1 MADRVGSGAEIK
13 FRVGVDTSTA
23 EKNLRELK
31 KQFRNV
37 NDEMKATDT
46 QLAAAGDTF
55 GLLENDLAHL
65 EAAMKIQKA
74 AVEKAKEEWEKMTKV
89 VTDANGAT
97 RRVSDTTN
105 HNANIVARARSEYD
119 KQLVT
124 LKKVSAQYDVIQAK
138 VKVYNSNISE
148 LVEKHKAEQSV
159 LEQEV
164 KLAKAQGNETEAQ
177 AKQLKLLNKQYS
189 DAVSESKRYEKTLKE
204 LKDSGLE
211 NTVQYKQQESALKKT
226 QVQMA
231 ATKKSISD
239 INASLEH
246 SKLGIEAFNTSMEE
260 SEKAFEH
267 ALKVS
272 SAYDNSVKQLDKQIE
287 HSKEV
292 QKTLAAEIKRVETAK
307 QNLVKNAAKEK
318 RATIENS
325 DAYRSLSKHLAD
337 LEERQASSILQER
350 ALVKARKEAL
360 VQKTLETTGLKDFNK
375 SFKETEELVK
385 KQIERQRQ
393 LKGETSANLKAIEL
407 YKAQQEAL
415 KKEIG
420 RLTSARGNLAKQG
433 QKESESYKLVNKAI
447 IENQARYTN
456 LAKEI
461 EKANTA
467 IELNNTHV
475 KENEAIAKKHDQI
488 YRELDA
494 RFKDFNGT
502 VKANVEQQKHLATQL
517 NDSKAKIK
525 SYKEA
530 LVALNKNYK
539 DNEKEIS
546 EYELKLEQEKTKY
559 SSLTKKMAEYRSG
572 LVLLRTTQQNVTAI
586 NESAYNA
593 LKSQGRQYEANYVR
607 IKALKKEHEE
617 LTAQLRIEKS
627 LLETTARKS
636 GVSSVAYAN
645 QASKVNGI
653 QSRISSN
660 ANEANELI
668 KNTALIN
675 STNKRADAIV
685 RLAKKYENL
694 GVVLRGVG
702 VAGVAGL
709 AGLIYLGVQG
719 SKIATDLNNTFT
731 RTKNLIVTSNTE
743 TTAEITK
750 NMAKMKRQVKDL
762 ASTYGESQK
771 ELAEGQQELIKRG
784 YSSGQAV
791 KAFGQYVKAAAATG
805 EDFNEVTQVGAAT
818 LEAFDM
824 RQTHTYSNSKKV
836 LNAIAYAADMT
847 ASDFKSLG
855 IGMEYVASYAHQAG
869 ISLEET
875 ASALGILSNNGL
887 EAQKAGTGL
896 RKIISSLT
904 SPTKA
909 AEEALKS
916 VGLKTSDFVNKSGKL
931 KSISQ
936 IFGLLAKHT
945 EKISKA
951 KKVDLLHKIFGQTGQ
966 NAAGI
971 FLTNAQSA
979 LKGTAESVDELTSK
993 VRKAEKNDYI
1003 GRLAKKNMNT
1013 LQGQL
1018 KILKQTWS
1026 VTETNFGQDV
1036 QPFLKNSV
1044 HVAQQVLKAFNDLP
1058 RPMRQTIEATTA
1070 IGLGFMTLAGA
1081 VGVFQKIMSPAVQL
1095 LMRFTVHDKAI
1106 KDEATGVVSSLSTE
1120 GSAVQALTEKYAKLA
1135 EEKKL
1140 ASESYTGS
1148 SDVGGAEENV
1158 TNAVGDVTEA
1168 EKTAKTVTTGEKVA
1182 EEASEAAGVATTGKV
1197 AKNAEAKGV
1206 ETVEKFAKGADK
1218 ASKSA
1223 SFRAAGRSI
1232 LGKLFNAG
1240 MFVQT
1245 GISLVSSIHKSM
1257 TGKTANERWKG
1268 TGEAVAGS
1276 IAASATAYF
1285 TGNPILASVAYD
1297 VASTGGGAL
1306 LGNEKV
1312 RKTVGKFNSKLD
1324 SHTSTYTPYTYS
1336 LSTGN
1341 VNPNDLNSGN
1351 YDSYGAKRLLDKEQK
1366 DYEKEQKRKRRLRKA
1381 QKVVDRVKTA
1391 DFNFQESLA
1400 NAEFEAKYDLSPTK
1414 KKIRKTY
1421 TVKSGDT
1428 LSSIA
1433 KKNHTTVSKLAKQNK
1448 IVNPNLVLAGKK
1460 LKINATIKAK
1470 VDAKALAKS
1479 IKSSFDS
1486 LISSTEKK
1494 NKKLQQANKKTIKN
1508 LFNSGLISKK
1518 TMNKLDKNNANIT
1531 KSYKKTYSKVKS
1543 LTDQYT
1549 TALAQGRTKK
1559 AKQLK
1564 KQLVKEEHTLQTQLL
1579 KAQARGNT
1587 KLNSSLD
1594 TLKRKGYK
1602 ISKKAALKQ
1611 VEIATDAANKE
1622 IKAAYKTKK
1631 KTVQSAENKYKETV
1645 KSLKKLRDS
1654 HVGFTEDEYKDA
1666 VAKAKATKKA
1676 TVTGAEETY
1685 KSSYKYYS
1693 KKQKAVVKL
1702 ATKERKDIK
1711 KNLDKSEKYQLVSQ
1725 KNAKKNLDKFK
1736 GSFQKSWDSFWGGL
1750 GKSWNDF
1757 WSGVGKAFDFHAT
1770 LKKAIKNTTPS
1781 KYQTPK
1787 TKATHSGGH
1796 YVEAHA
1802 NGGVAKSGVALVG
1815 EAGQELVYSPYS
1827 NHARLVGT
1835 KGAQFTNLK
1844 AGEHI
1849 LNAKDT
1855 ARLMSG
1861 NYVGKLPAYANGT
1874 VQSFAG
1880 GSYSL
1885 PSVSTG
1891 VKGISRLIQ
1900 KLKSLDRQLRWL
1912 SKRIPK
1918 EFNKISSSLSD
1929 QMGSDG
1935 MFGVLRKSTKQL
1947 NRFNSATKKFSAN
1960 IAKIWKN
1967 LNKKIVSNT
1976 DNTNDKQL
1984 DSVKDT
1990 LKKIENKTKNFSKN
2004 YYNDWRSLGKKLDKN
2019 WDTVLDNMY
2028 STTRNSTKKIV
2039 NNINKAINGIDSVVA
2054 QFGGSK
2060 SAIKPIKFASGTGA
2074 FGSLRRPITKPTLA
2088 MLNDGNDSPSTG
2100 NKEIV
2105 WKPSKGSME
2114 LIHGR
2119 NVMRVLEPGD
2129 EVLNASETRELLSA
2143 QGIQHF
2149 AKGTGVT
2156 KALYNAAESY
2166 VNHPIKKLNSIFT
2179 IATDGLK
2186 GFFKNLGK
2194 GLEESTKK
2202 QSSTWWSTL
2211 WSMAGEKLDGGSS
2224 SYNGLLEAMEKF
2236 GDGHKY
2242 VWGATGPS
2250 TFDCSGL
2257 VMYALKKA
2265 FGIDY
2270 PHYSG
2275 SQYSVSQHIP
2285 KSKAKA
2291 GDLVFWGKGGSE
2303 HVGVYAGGNKFYSAQ
2318 SPSQGIGMNTLDSVV
2333 GYGGPL
2339 FARVRGL
2346 GAKIASNKKKSKGS
2360 SNNLKKLI
2368 KSEVG
2373 SGFFKMMEALGDKY
2387 GDKYGDNVGGTFSPS
2402 MIRDAAKEMHV
2413 NPSRQFIKN
2422 LQAVIQNESGGR
2434 NIVQQIHDM
2443 NSGGNEARGILQFT
2457 PQTFKAFAVKGHT
2470 NIMNPYDQLLAF
2482 FNNSDWR
2489 NSIGWTTIWGTRKM
2503 DWLHSGPQGHRRYAN
2518 GGIAKRPSI
2527 FGEEGAEMAIPLSD
2541 GHKTKREYE
2550 LLGQTAAILA
2560 SNDKANINALAN
2572 NSNSAIEEKLDK
2584 LIALAQQMIVAYE
2597 QVKVAVPSDSI
2608 VQVVNKANLKKSIH
2622 QQMYGY

>member
-1 MADRVGSGAEIK
+1 MADKVGSGAEIK

-65 EAAMKIQKA
+65 EAAMKIQKV
-74 AVEKAKEEWEKMTKV
+74 AVEQAKDEWEKMTKV
-89 VTDANGAT
+89 VTDANGVT

-105 HNANIVARARSEYD
+105 NNANIVARARSEYD

-148 LVEKHKAEQSV
+148 LVEKHKAEQGV

-177 AKQLKLLNKQYS
+177 SKQLKLLNKQYS
-189 DAVSESKRYEKTLKE
+189 DSVSESKRYEKTLKE

-226 QVQMA
+226 QVQMV
-231 ATKKSISD
+231 ATQKSISD
-239 INASLEH
+239 INASIEH
-246 SKLGIEAFNTSMEE
+246 SKLGIEAFNASIEE
-260 SEKAFEH
+260 SEKAFQH
-267 ALKVS
+267 TLKVS
-272 SAYDNSVKQLDKQIE
+272 SAYNDSVKQIDKQIE

-292 QKTLAAEIKRVETAK
+292 QKTLATEIKRVDKAK
-307 QNLVKNAAKEK
+307 KDLVKNASKEK
-318 RATIENS
+318 RTTIENS
-325 DAYRSLSKHLAD
+325 DAYQSLSKHLAD
-337 LEERQASSILQER
+337 LEERQSSSILQEK
-350 ALVKARKEAL
+350 ALVKARKEA
-360 VQKTLETTGLKDFNK
+360 VTQKALETTGLKDFNK
-375 SFKETEELVK
+375 SFKETEELTK
-385 KQIERQRQ
+385 KQIARQKQ
-393 LKGETSANLKAIEL
+393 LKGETSANRKAIEL
-407 YKAQQEAL
+407 YQAEQ
-415 KKEIG
+415 KKLEKELG

-433 QKESESYKLVNKAI
+433 QKESEAYRLVDNAI
-447 IENQARYTN
+447 KENQARYTN
-456 LAKEI
+456 LSKEI

-467 IELNNTHV
+467 IELNSTHV
-475 KENEAIAKKHDQI
+475 KENEAIAQKHDQI
-488 YRELDA
+488 FRELDA

-525 SYKEA
+525 SYEDA

-546 EYELKLEQEKTKY
+546 EYELKLEREKTKY

-572 LVLLRTTQQNVTAI
+572 LVLLKTTQQNVTAI

-593 LKSQGRQYEANYVR
+593 LKSQGKQYEANYVR
-607 IKALKKEHEE
+607 IKALKKEHQE
-617 LTAQLRIEKS
+617 LVAQLRIEKS
-627 LLETTARKS
+627 LLAETARRA
-636 GVSSVAYAN
+636 GVDSVAYAT

-653 QSRISSN
+653 QSRIGSN

-668 KNTALIN
+668 KSTALVN
-675 STNKRADAIV
+675 STNRRADAIV
-685 RLAKKYENL
+685 KLAKKYDNL
-694 GVVLRGVG
+694 GTVLRGVG
-702 VAGVAGL
+702 AAGVAGL
-709 AGLIYLGVQG
+709 AGLTYLGVQG
-719 SKIATDLNNTFT
+719 SKIATTLNNTYT

-743 TTAEITK
+743 ATAEINK
-750 NMAKMKRQVKDL
+750 NMAKMKRQVSDL
-762 ASTYGESQK
+762 ASTYGESQT

-784 YSSGQAV
+784 YTSSQTV

-805 EDFNEVTQVGAAT
+805 EDFNEVTQVGSAT

-824 RQTHTYSNSKKV
+824 RQTNTYSNSKKV

-855 IGMEYVASYAHQAG
+855 IGMEYVSSYAHQAG

-896 RKIISSLT
+896 RKVISSLS

-909 AEEALKS
+909 AEDALKS

-931 KSISQ
+931 KSLSQ

-945 EKISKA
+945 EKLSKV
-951 KKVDLLHKIFGQTGQ
+951 KKVDLLHNIFGQTGQ
-966 NAAGI
+966 NAAGV
-971 FLTNAQSA
+971 FLTNAQAA
-979 LKGTAESVDELTSK
+979 LKGTADGVDDLTAK
-993 VRKAEKNDYI
+993 VKKAEKNDYI

-1044 HVAQQVLKAFNDLP
+1044 HIAQQVLKAFNDLP
-1058 RPMRQTIEATTA
+1058 KPMRQTIEATTA

-1095 LMRFTVHDKAI
+1095 LMKFTVHDKTI
-1106 KDEATGVVSSLSTE
+1106 EEGTPGVISSLSTE
-1120 GSAVQALTEKYAKLA
+1120 GSAVQTLTEQYAKLA
-1135 EEKKL
+1135 EEKRL
-1140 ASESYTGS
+1140 ASESYS
-1148 SDVGGAEENV
+1148 GGASGVTSVEEGIENATGAV
-1158 TNAVGDVTEA
+1158 TGVEKGAKEA
-1168 EKTAKTVTTGEKVA
+1168 ETATETA
-1182 EEASEAAGVATTGKV
+1182 GKV
-1197 AKNAEAKGV
+1197 ATGATVANAEKKGI
-1206 ETVEKFAKGADK
+1206 ETVENFTKGADK

-1232 LGKLFNAG
+1232 LGKLFTVG
-1240 MFVQT
+1240 MIAQT
-1245 GISLVSSIHKSM
+1245 GVSLVSSIHKSM

-1276 IAASATAYF
+1276 IAAAATAYF
-1285 TGNPILASVAYD
+1285 TGNPIAITTAYQVGSVA
-1297 VASTGGGAL
+1297 GGAV
-1306 LGNEKV
+1306 LGNEKA

-1324 SHTSTYTPYTYS
+1324 SHTSPYTPYTYS
-1336 LSTGN
+1336 LRTGN
-1341 VNPNDLNSGN
+1341 VNPNNLNAGN
-1351 YDSYGAKRLLDKEQK
+1351 YNSYAQKQLVDKEQK
-1366 DYEKEQKRKRRLRKA
+1366 DYEKEQKRKRKFRKA

-1400 NAEFEAKYDLSPTK
+1400 NAEHEAKYGSGPNQK
-1414 KKIRKTY
+1414 RRVRKTY

-1433 KKNHTTVSKLAKQNK
+1433 KKNNTTVSKLAKQNK
-1448 IVNPNLVLAGKK
+1448 IANPDLILSGQK
-1460 LKINATIKAK
+1460 LKLNATIKAK
-1470 VDAKALAKS
+1470 IDAKALAKS

-1494 NKKLQQANKKTIKN
+1494 NKKLQQTNKKTIKS
-1508 LFNSGLISKK
+1508 LFNSGLISKS
-1518 TMNKLDKNNANIT
+1518 TMKKLNENNKNIT
-1531 KSYKKTYSKVKS
+1531 KSYKKTYGKVKK

-1549 TALAQGRTKK
+1549 TALAKGRTKK

-1564 KQLVKEEHTLQTQLL
+1564 TQLVKEENKLQNQLL
-1579 KAQARGNT
+1579 EAQGRGNT
-1587 KLNSSLD
+1587 KLNSSLE
-1594 TLKRKGYK
+1594 TLKRKGNK
-1602 ISKKAALKQ
+1602 ISKRAALKQ
-1611 VEIATDAANKE
+1611 VAIATSAANKE
-1622 IKAAYKTKK
+1622 IKAAYKTKT
-1631 KTVQSAENKYKETV
+1631 KTVQAAEDKFKETK
-1645 KSLKKLRDS
+1645 KSLQKLRDS
-1654 HVGFTEDEYKDA
+1654 HVGFTQQEYEDA
-1666 VAKAKATKKA
+1666 VAKAKATKNA
-1676 TVTGAEETY
+1676 TVSGAEETY
-1685 KSSYKYYS
+1685 KNSYKYYS

-1702 ATKERKDIK
+1702 ATKERKGIK
-1711 KNLDKSEKYQLVSQ
+1711 KDLDKSEKYQLVSQ
-1725 KNAKKNLDKFK
+1725 KNAKHNMEKFK
-1736 GSFQKSWDSFWGGL
+1736 SPFQKSWDAFTSNL
-1750 GKSWNDF
+1750 GKSWHDF
-1757 WSGVGKAFDFHAT
+1757 WSGVNNALNYNT
-1770 LKKAIKNTTPS
+1770 PKNVGS
-1781 KYQTPK
+1781 NKGYKTPK

-1796 YVEAHA
+1796 YVEVHV
-1802 NGGVAKSGVALVG
+1802 NGGVAKGGMALVG
-1815 EAGQELVYSPYS
+1815 EAGQELVYSPYGT
-1827 NHARLVGT
+1827 HARLVGT
-1835 KGAQFTNLK
+1835 RGAQFTKLR

-1855 ARLMSG
+1855 ARVLSG

-1880 GSYSL
+1880 GSYGL
-1885 PSVSTG
+1885 PSGSFS
-1891 VKGISRLIQ
+1891 VKGISRLVK
-1900 KLKSLDRQLRWL
+1900 KLKSLDSQLHKL

-1947 NRFNSATKKFSAN
+1947 NRFNSATKKFSKN
-1960 IAKIWKN
+1960 IAKIWN
-1967 LNKKIVSNT
+1967 SLDKKIVDKT
-1976 DNTNDKQL
+1976 DDTNDKQL

-1990 LKKIENKTKNFSKN
+1990 FKKIENKTDSFSKD
-2004 YYNDWRSLGKKLDKN
+2004 YYNSWKSLGKKLDKN
-2019 WDTVLDNMY
+2019 WDTAMDNMY
-2028 STTRNSTKKIV
+2028 SITRSNTKKIV
-2039 NNINKAINGIDSVVA
+2039 NNINKAVNGIDSVVA

-2060 SAIKPIKFASGTGA
+2060 SAIKTIKFASGTGA
-2074 FGSLRRPITKPTLA
+2074 FGSLRRAITKPTLA

-2129 EVLNASETRELLSA
+2129 EVLNASETKALLGA

-2149 AKGTGVT
+2149 ASGTGVS
-2156 KALYNAAESY
+2156 KALYDSAESY
-2166 VNHPIKKLNSIFT
+2166 INNPTKKLNKIFS
-2179 IATDGLK
+2179 IATDSLT
-2186 GFFKNLGK
+2186 GFFKGLGK

-2211 WSMAGEKLDGGSS
+2211 WSMAGDKLDGSFSS
-2224 SYNGLLEAMEKF
+2224 ANGLLEAMEKY

-2285 KSKAKA
+2285 RSKAKS

-2303 HVGVYAGGNKFYSAQ
+2303 HVGVYAGGNNYYSAQ

-2333 GYGGPL
+2333 GYGSPL

-2346 GAKIASNKKKSKGS
+2346 GAKISSKKKSKASKG
-2360 SNNLKKLI
+2360 LKNLI

-2373 SGFFKMMEALGDKY
+2373 NGFFKMMEALGDKY
-2387 GDKYGDNVGGTFSPS
+2387 GVDSSVGGTFSPS
-2402 MIRDAAKEMHV
+2402 MIRDAAKAMHV

-2434 NIVQQIHDM
+2434 SIVQQIHDV
-2443 NSGGNEARGILQFT
+2443 NSGGNEAAGILQYT
-2457 PQTFKAFAVKGHT
+2457 PGTFEAYAMPGHH
-2470 NIMNPYDQLLAF
+2470 NRMNPYDELLAF

-2489 NSIGWTTIWGTRKM
+2489 NSIGWTTIWGHRKM
-2503 DWLHSGPQGHRRYAN
+2503 EWLHSGPQGHRRYAN

-2527 FGEEGAEMAIPLSD
+2527 FGEAGAEMAIPLSD
-2541 GHKTKREYE
+2541 GHKTRREYE

-2560 SNDKANINALAN
+2560 SNDKANINSLNN

-2584 LIALAQQMIVAYE
+2584 LITLAQQMIVAYE
-2597 QVKVAVPSDSI
+2597 QVKIAVPSDSI
-2608 VQVVNKANLKKSIH
+2608 VQTVNKANLRKSIH

>member
-105 HNANIVARARSEYD
+105 NNANVVARARNEYD
-119 KQLVT
+119 KQLVS

-148 LVEKHKAEQSV
+148 LIEKHKAEQSV
-159 LEQEV
+159 LEQDV
-164 KLAKAQGNETEAQ
+164 KLAKAQGDETEVQ
-177 AKQLKLLNKQYS
+177 AKQLKLLNKQYADS
-189 DAVSESKRYEKTLKE
+189 VAESKRYEKTLKE

-231 ATKKSISD
+231 ATQKSISD
-239 INASLEH
+239 INTSIEH
-246 SKLGIEAFNTSMEE
+246 SKLGIEAFNAQMEE

-267 ALKVS
+267 AQKVS
-272 SAYDNSVKQLDKQIE
+272 SAYKDSVKQLDEQIK
-287 HSKEV
+287 HSKDV
-292 QKTLAAEIKRVETAK
+292 QGALATEIKRVDTVK
-307 QNLVKNAAKEK
+307 QNLVKNASKEK

-337 LEERQASSILQER
+337 LEERQASSILQEK

-375 SFKETEELVK
+375 SFKETEELTK

-415 KKEIG
+415 RKEIG

-433 QKESESYKLVNKAI
+433 QKESESYRLVNKAI

-456 LAKEI
+456 LVKEI

-475 KENEAIAKKHDQI
+475 KENEAIAQKHDQI
-488 YRELDA
+488 FRELDA
-494 RFKDFNGT
+494 RFEGFNGT

-525 SYKEA
+525 SYQDA
-530 LVALNKNYK
+530 LTVLNKNYK

-572 LVLLRTTQQNVTAI
+572 LALLKATQKNATTI
-586 NESAYNA
+586 NESAYEA
-593 LKSQGRQYEANYVR
+593 LKSQGKQYEANYVR

-627 LLETTARKS
+627 LLEATAKKS
-636 GVSSVAYAN
+636 GVGSVAYAT

-653 QSRISSN
+653 QNRIGSN
-660 ANEANELI
+660 ASEANELI
-668 KNTALIN
+668 KNTALVN
-675 STNKRADAIV
+675 ATNKRADAIV
-685 RLAKKYENL
+685 RLSKKYENL
-694 GVVLRGVG
+694 GTVLRGIG

-709 AGLIYLGVQG
+709 AGLTYMGVQG
-719 SKIATDLNNTFT
+719 AKIATALNNTFT
-731 RTKNLIVTSNTE
+731 RTKNLIVTSNSE
-743 TTAEITK
+743 STAEISK
-750 NMAKMKRQVKDL
+750 NIAKMKKQVSDL
-762 ASTYGESQK
+762 ASTYGESQQ

-784 YSSGQAV
+784 YSSSQAV
-791 KAFGQYVKAAAATG
+791 QAFSQYVKAAAATG
-805 EDFNEVTQVGAAT
+805 EDFNEVTQVGSAT

-824 RQTHTYSNSKKV
+824 RQTNTYSNSKKV

-855 IGMEYVASYAHQAG
+855 VGMEYVSSYAHQAG
-869 ISLEET
+869 MSLEET

-896 RKIISSLT
+896 RKVISSLT

-909 AEEALKS
+909 AEDSLKS
-916 VGLKTSDFVNKSGKL
+916 IGLKTSDFVNKSGKL
-931 KSISQ
+931 KSLSQ

-945 EKISKA
+945 EKLSKV
-951 KKVDLLHKIFGQTGQ
+951 KKVDLLHTIFGQTGQ
-966 NAAGI
+966 NAAGV

-979 LKGTAESVDELTSK
+979 LKGTAEGVDELTSK

-1036 QPFLKNSV
+1036 QPFLKNAV

-1058 RPMRQTIEATTA
+1058 KPMRQTIEATTA

-1095 LMRFTVHDKAI
+1095 LMKFTVHDKTI
-1106 KDEATGVVSSLSTE
+1106 EEGTPGVISSLSTE
-1120 GSAVQALTEKYAKLA
+1120 GSAVQTLTEQYAQLA
-1135 EEKKL
+1135 KEKQL
-1140 ASESYTGS
+1140 ASESYSGG
-1148 SDVGGAEENV
+1148 VGGATSTEEEV
-1158 TNAVGDVTEA
+1158 TNTVGGAVEAESGVKTATKATTEA
-1168 EKTAKTVTTGEKVA
+1168 TTETA
-1182 EEASEAAGVATTGKV
+1182 GKV
-1197 AKNAEAKGV
+1197 ATGAATATAEAKGV

-1232 LGKLFNAG
+1232 LGKLFTVG
-1240 MFVQT
+1240 MIAQT
-1245 GISLVSSIHKSM
+1245 GVSLVSSIHKAM
-1257 TGKTANERWKG
+1257 TGKTANEKWKG

-1276 IAASATAYF
+1276 IAAAATAYF
-1285 TGNPILASVAYD
+1285 TGNPIAITTAYQVGSVA
-1297 VASTGGGAL
+1297 GGAL
-1306 LGNEKV
+1306 LGNEKA

-1324 SHTSTYTPYTYS
+1324 SHTSPYTPYTYS
-1336 LSTGN
+1336 LRTGN
-1341 VNPNDLNSGN
+1341 VNPNNLNSGN
-1351 YDSYGAKRLLDKEQK
+1351 YSSYGAKQLVDKEQK
-1366 DYEKEQKRKRRLRKA
+1366 DYEKEQKRKRKLRKA
-1381 QKVVDRVKTA
+1381 QKVVDKVETA

-1400 NAEFEAKYDLSPTK
+1400 NAEYEAKYGSGPNQKRRT
-1414 KKIRKTY
+1414 RKTY

-1433 KKNHTTVSKLAKQNK
+1433 KKNNTTVSKLAKQNK
-1448 IVNPNLVLAGKK
+1448 IANPNLILSGKK
-1460 LKINATIKAK
+1460 LKINATVVPKINAK
-1470 VDAKALAKS
+1470 SLAKS
-1479 IKSSFDS
+1479 IEKSFDS
-1486 LISSTEKK
+1486 LIHSTEKK

-1518 TMNKLDKNNANIT
+1518 TMSKLDKNNANIT
-1531 KSYKKTYSKVKS
+1531 KSYKKTYGKVKK

-1549 TALAQGRTKK
+1549 TALAKGRTKK

-1564 KQLVKEEHTLQTQLL
+1564 TQLVKEENKLQNQLL
-1579 KAQARGNT
+1579 EAQARGNT
-1587 KLNSSLD
+1587 KLNSSLEV
-1594 TLKRKGYK
+1594 LKRKGYK

-1622 IKAAYKTKK
+1622 IKAAYKTKT
-1631 KTVQSAENKYKETV
+1631 KTVQAAKDKFEKTKE
-1645 KSLKKLRDS
+1645 SLKKLRDS
-1654 HVGFTEDEYKDA
+1654 HVGFTEDEYQDA
-1666 VAKAKATKKA
+1666 LKKAKATKKA
-1676 TVTGAEETY
+1676 TIDGAEDTY
-1685 KSSYKYYS
+1685 KGAYKYYS
-1693 KKQKAVVKL
+1693 KKQKDVVKL
-1702 ATKERKDIK
+1702 ATKEKKGIK
-1711 KNLDKSEKYQLVSQ
+1711 KNLDSSEKYQLVSQ
-1725 KNAKKNLDKFK
+1725 KNAKKNLGKFK
-1736 GSFQKSWDSFWGGL
+1736 NSFQKNWDSFWGDL

-1757 WSGVGKAFDFHAT
+1757 WSGVNKALNYNT
-1770 LKKAIKNTTPS
+1770 PKNVGSNKGYKK
-1781 KYQTPK
+1781 PK

-1796 YVEAHA
+1796 YVEVHA

-1815 EAGQELVYSPYS
+1815 EAGQELVYTPYG

-1835 KGAQFTNLK
+1835 NGAQFTRLR

-1855 ARLMSG
+1855 ARVLSG
-1861 NYVGKLPAYANGT
+1861 KYVGKLPAYANGT

-1880 GSYSL
+1880 GSYRL

-1912 SKRIPK
+1912 SKKIPK

-1967 LNKKIVSNT
+1967 LDKKIVSNT
-1976 DNTNDKQL
+1976 DDTNGKQL

-1990 LKKIENKTKNFSKN
+1990 LKKIENKTEDFSKN
-2004 YYNDWRSLGKKLDKN
+2004 YYNGWRSLGKKLDKN
-2019 WDTVLDNMY
+2019 WDTVMDDMY
-2028 STTRNSTKKIV
+2028 STTRNNTKKIV
-2039 NNINKAINGIDSVVA
+2039 NNINKAINGIDSVVS

-2060 SAIKPIKFASGTGA
+2060 SAIKTIKFASGTGA
-2074 FGSLRRPITKPTLA
+2074 FGSLRRAITKPTLA

-2119 NVMRVLEPGD
+2119 NVTRVLEPGD
-2129 EVLNASETRELLSA
+2129 EVLNASETKEFLGA
-2143 QGIQHF
+2143 QGIKHF
-2149 AKGTGVT
+2149 ASGTGVT
-2156 KALYNAAESY
+2156 KALYNSAESY
-2166 VNHPIKKLNSIFT
+2166 VNNPTKKLNKIFSV
-2179 IATDGLK
+2179 ATDGLT
-2186 GFFKNLGK
+2186 GFFKGLGK

-2202 QSSTWWSTL
+2202 QSSNWWSTL
-2211 WSMAGEKLDGGSS
+2211 WSMAGDKLDGGSS
-2224 SYNGLLEAMEKF
+2224 SSNGLLEAMEKY
-2236 GDGHKY
+2236 GDGHRY
-2242 VWGATGPS
+2242 VWGSAGPS

-2285 KSKAKA
+2285 KSKAKS

-2303 HVGVYAGGNKFYSAQ
+2303 HVGVYAGGNNFYSAQ

-2333 GYGGPL
+2333 GYGSPL

-2346 GAKIASNKKKSKGS
+2346 GAKISSKKKAKTSKG
-2360 SNNLKKLI
+2360 LKKLI

-2387 GDKYGDNVGGTFSPS
+2387 GEESTGGTFSPS
-2402 MIRDAAKEMHV
+2402 MIRDAAKAMHV
-2413 NPSRQFIKN
+2413 NPSNQFIKN

-2434 NIVQQIHDM
+2434 SVVQQIHDV
-2443 NSGGNEARGILQFT
+2443 NSGGNEAAGILQYT
-2457 PQTFKAFAVKGHT
+2457 PGTFAAYAMPGHH
-2470 NIMNPYDQLLAF
+2470 NRMHPYDELLAF
-2482 FNNSDWR
+2482 FNNSDWK
-2489 NSIGWTTIWGTRKM
+2489 NSIGWTNIWGNRKM
-2503 DWLHSGPQGHRRYAN
+2503 EWLHSGPQGHRRYAN
-2518 GGIAKRPSI
+2518 GGIAKKPSI
-2527 FGEEGAEMAIPLSD
+2527 FGEAGAEMAIPLSD

-2560 SNDKANINALAN
+2560 SNDKANINSLNN
-2572 NSNSAIEEKLDK
+2572 NSNSAIEDKLDK
-2584 LIALAQQMIVAYE
+2584 LIELTQQMIVAYQ

-2608 VQVVNKANLKKSIH
+2608 VQTVNKANFKKSIH

>member
-89 VTDANGAT
+89 VTDANGVT
-97 RRVSDTTN
+97 RRVSDTTKN
-105 HNANIVARARSEYD
+105 NANIVARARNEYD
-119 KQLVT
+119 KQLVS

-148 LVEKHKAEQSV
+148 LIEKHKAEQSV
-159 LEQEV
+159 LEQDV
-164 KLAKAQGNETEAQ
+164 KLAKAQGDEAEVQ
-177 AKQLKLLNKQYS
+177 AKQLKLLNKQYADS
-189 DAVSESKRYEKTLKE
+189 VAESKRYEKTLKE

-231 ATKKSISD
+231 ATQKSIAD
-239 INASLEH
+239 INTSIEH
-246 SKLGIEAFNTSMEE
+246 SKLGIEAFNAKMEE

-267 ALKVS
+267 AQKVS
-272 SAYDNSVKQLDKQIE
+272 SAYKDSVKQLDEQIK
-287 HSKEV
+287 HSKDV
-292 QKTLAAEIKRVETAK
+292 QKALATEVKRVATAK
-307 QNLVKNAAKEK
+307 QNLVKNASKEK

-502 VKANVEQQKHLATQL
+502 VKANAEQQKHLATQL

-559 SSLTKKMAEYRSG
+559 SSLAKKMAEYRSG

-617 LTAQLRIEKS
+617 LNAQLRIEKS

-709 AGLIYLGVQG
+709 AGLTYLGVQG
-719 SKIATDLNNTFT
+719 AKIATTLNNTYT

-743 TTAEITK
+743 TTAEINK
-750 NMAKMKRQVKDL
+750 NMAKMKRQVTDL
-762 ASTYGESQK
+762 ASTYGEEQQK
-771 ELAEGQQELIKRG
+771 LAEGQQELIKRG
-784 YSSGQAV
+784 YSSSQAV

-855 IGMEYVASYAHQAG
+855 VGMEYVSSYAHQAG

-875 ASALGILSNNGL
+875 AAALGILSNNGL

-896 RKIISSLT
+896 RKVISSLS

-909 AEEALKS
+909 AEDSLKS
-916 VGLKTSDFVNKSGKL
+916 IGLKASDFVNKSGKL
-931 KSISQ
+931 KSLSQ
-936 IFGLLAKHT
+936 IFELLAKHT
-945 EKISKA
+945 EKLSKV
-951 KKVDLLHKIFGQTGQ
+951 KKVDLLHRIFGQTGQ
-966 NAAGI
+966 NAAGV

-979 LKGTAESVDELTSK
+979 LKGTAEGVDELTAK
-993 VRKAEKNDYI
+993 VKKAEKHDYI

-1058 RPMRQTIEATTA
+1058 KPMRQTIEATTA
-1070 IGLGFMTLAGA
+1070 IGLLFMTLAGA
-1081 VGVFQKIMSPAVQL
+1081 VGVFQKVMSPAVQL
-1095 LMRFTVHDKAI
+1095 FMKFAIHDKAI
-1106 KDEATGVVSSLSTE
+1106 EEGTPGVISSLSTE
-1120 GSAVQALTEKYAKLA
+1120 GSAVQTLTEKYAKLA
-1135 EEKKL
+1135 EEKEL
-1140 ASESYTGS
+1140 ASGAYSGS
-1148 SDVGGAEENV
+1148 SGIAGAEGEV
-1158 TNAVGDVTEA
+1158 TNAAGAVTET

-1182 EEASEAAGVATTGKV
+1182 EGVSEAAGVAVTG
-1197 AKNAEAKGV
+1197 AATKNAEAKGI
-1206 ETVEKFAKGADK
+1206 ETVEKFAEGADK
-1218 ASKSA
+1218 ASKSV
-1223 SFRAAGRSI
+1223 SFRVAGRSI

-1276 IAASATAYF
+1276 IAAAATAYF

-1297 VASTGGGAL
+1297 VGSTAGGAL
-1306 LGNEKV
+1306 LGNKKV

-1324 SHTSTYTPYTYS
+1324 SHTSNYTPYTYS
-1336 LSTGN
+1336 LRTGN
-1341 VNPNDLNSGN
+1341 VNPNNLNSGN
-1351 YDSYGAKRLLDKEQK
+1351 YDSYGAKQLLDKEQK

-1400 NAEFEAKYDLSPTK
+1400 NAEFEAKYGPSPTK

-1421 TVKSGDT
+1421 TVKAGDT

-1433 KKNHTTVSKLAKQNK
+1433 KKYHTTVSKLAKLNK
-1448 IVNPNLVLAGKK
+1448 IINPHLIFAGKK
-1460 LKINATIKAK
+1460 LKINATVVPKINAK
-1470 VDAKALAKS
+1470 SLAKS

-1518 TMNKLDKNNANIT
+1518 TMSKLDKNNANIT

-1564 KQLVKEEHTLQTQLL
+1564 KQLVREESTLQTQLL

-1602 ISKKAALKQ
+1602 ISKRAALKQ

-1676 TVTGAEETY
+1676 TVDGAEETY
-1685 KSSYKYYS
+1685 KHSYKYYS

-1725 KNAKKNLDKFK
+1725 KNAQKNLGKFK

-1757 WSGVGKAFDFHAT
+1757 WSGVNKALNYNT
-1770 LKKAIKNTTPS
+1770 PKNVGSNKGYKK
-1781 KYQTPK
+1781 PK

-1835 KGAQFTNLK
+1835 KGAQFTKLK

-1855 ARLMSG
+1855 ARVMSG

-1874 VQSFAG
+1874 IQSFAG

-1900 KLKSLDRQLRWL
+1900 KLKSLYRQLRRL

-1918 EFNKISSSLSD
+1918 EFHKISSSLSD

-1967 LNKKIVSNT
+1967 LDKKIVSNT

-1990 LKKIENKTKNFSKN
+1990 LKKIKNKTEDFSKN

-2054 QFGGSK
+2054 QFGGNK
-2060 SAIKPIKFASGTGA
+2060 SAIKTIKFASGTGA

-2119 NVMRVLEPGD
+2119 NVTRVLEPGD
-2129 EVLNASETRELLSA
+2129 EVLNASETKAFLGA
-2143 QGIQHF
+2143 QGVQHF
-2149 AKGTGVT
+2149 ASGTGVT
-2156 KALYNAAESY
+2156 KALYNSAESY
-2166 VNHPIKKLNSIFT
+2166 VSNPTKKLNKIFSV
-2179 IATDGLK
+2179 ATDGLT
-2186 GFFKNLGK
+2186 GFFKGLGK

-2211 WSMAGEKLDGGSS
+2211 WSMAGDKLDGSS
-2224 SYNGLLEAMEKF
+2224 SSSNGLLEAMEKY
-2236 GDGHKY
+2236 GDGHRY

-2250 TFDCSGL
+2250 AFDCSGL

-2275 SQYSVSQHIP
+2275 SQYAVSQHIP
-2285 KSKAKA
+2285 KSKAKS

-2303 HVGVYAGGNKFYSAQ
+2303 HVGVYAGGNNFYSAQ

-2333 GYGGPL
+2333 GYGSPL

-2346 GAKIASNKKKSKGS
+2346 SDKISSKKKAKTSKG
-2360 SNNLKKLI
+2360 LKKLI

-2387 GDKYGDNVGGTFSPS
+2387 GVESSGGTFNPS
-2402 MIRDAAKEMHV
+2402 MIRDAAKAMHV
-2413 NPSRQFIKN
+2413 NPSNQFIKN

-2434 NIVQQIHDM
+2434 NVVQQIHDY
-2443 NSGGNEARGILQFT
+2443 NSGGNEAAGILQYT
-2457 PQTFKAFAVKGHT
+2457 PGTFAAYAMPGHH
-2470 NIMNPYDQLLAF
+2470 NRMKPYDELLAF
-2482 FNNSDWR
+2482 FNNSDWQ
-2489 NSIGWTTIWGTRKM
+2489 NSIGWTNIWGHRKM
-2503 DWLHSGPQGHRRYAN
+2503 EWLHSGPQGHRRYAN
-2518 GGIAKRPSI
+2518 GGIAKKPSI
-2527 FGEEGAEMAIPLSD
+2527 FGEAGAEMAIPLSD

-2560 SNDKANINALAN
+2560 SNDKANINSLNN
-2572 NSNSAIEEKLDK
+2572 NSNSAIEDKLDK
-2584 LIALAQQMIVAYE
+2584 LIELTQQMIVAYG

-2608 VQVVNKANLKKSIH
+2608 VQTVNRASLKKSLH

>member
-1 MADRVGSGAEIK
+1 MVDRVGSGAEIK

-74 AVEKAKEEWEKMTKV
+74 AVEQAKNEWEKMTKV
-89 VTDANGAT
+89 VTDANGVT

-105 HNANIVARARSEYD
+105 NNANIVARARSEYD

-164 KLAKAQGNETEAQ
+164 KLAKAQGDETEAQ
-177 AKQLKLLNKQYS
+177 SKQLKLLNKQYS
-189 DAVSESKRYEKTLKE
+189 DAVSESKIYEKTLKE
-204 LKDSGLE
+204 LTDSGLE
-211 NTVQYKQQESALKKT
+211 NTIQYKQQESALKKT
-226 QVQMA
+226 QVQMV
-231 ATKKSISD
+231 ATQKSISD

-246 SKLGIEAFNTSMEE
+246 SKLGIEAFNTSMEK

-292 QKTLAAEIKRVETAK
+292 QKTLATEIKRVGTAK
-307 QNLVKNAAKEK
+307 QNLVKNASKEK
-318 RATIENS
+318 RATIESS
-325 DAYRSLSKHLAD
+325 DAYKSLSKHLAD
-337 LEERQASSILQER
+337 LEERQASSILQEK

-360 VQKTLETTGLKDFNK
+360 TQNVLETTGLKDFNK
-375 SFKETEELVK
+375 SFKETEELTK
-385 KQIERQRQ
+385 KQIARQRQ

-407 YKAQQEAL
+407 YQAQQEAL
-415 KKEIG
+415 RKEIG

-433 QKESESYKLVNKAI
+433 QKESEAYRLINSAI
-447 IENQARYTN
+447 VENQARYTN
-456 LAKEI
+456 LTKEI

-467 IELNNTHV
+467 IALNNTHV
-475 KENEAIAKKHDQI
+475 KENEAIAQKHDQI
-488 YRELDA
+488 FRELDA
-494 RFKDFNGT
+494 RFKGFNGT
-502 VKANVEQQKHLATQL
+502 VKANIEQQKHLATQL

-530 LVALNKNYK
+530 LAVLNKNYK
-539 DNEKEIS
+539 DNEREIS

-572 LVLLRTTQQNVTAI
+572 LVLLRATQQNATTI

-593 LKSQGRQYEANYVR
+593 LKSQGKQYEANYVR
-607 IKALKKEHEE
+607 IKALKREHEE
-617 LTAQLRIEKS
+617 LTAQLRVEKS
-627 LLETTARKS
+627 LLETTAKKY
-636 GVSSVAYAN
+636 GVGSVAYAT
-645 QASKVNGI
+645 QASKVNGL
-653 QSRISSN
+653 QSRIGAN
-660 ANEANELI
+660 ASEANELR
-668 KNTALIN
+668 KTTALVN
-675 STNKRADAIV
+675 ATNKRADAVV

-694 GVVLRGVG
+694 GSALRAVG
-702 VAGVAGL
+702 AAGVAGL
-709 AGLIYLGVQG
+709 AALTYMGVQG
-719 SKIATDLNNTFT
+719 SKIATALNNTFT
-731 RTKNLIVTSNTE
+731 RTKNLIITSNSE
-743 TTAEITK
+743 STAEISK
-750 NMAKMKRQVKDL
+750 NMAKMKRQVSDL
-762 ASTYGESQK
+762 ASTYGESQQ

-784 YSSGQAV
+784 YSSAQAV
-791 KAFGQYVKAAAATG
+791 QAFGQYVKAAAATG
-805 EDFNEVTQVGAAT
+805 EDFNEVTQVGSAT

-824 RQTHTYSNSKKV
+824 RQTKTYSNSKKV

-847 ASDFKSLG
+847 ASNFKSLG
-855 IGMEYVASYAHQAG
+855 VGMEYVSSYAHQAG
-869 ISLEET
+869 LSLEET
-875 ASALGILSNNGL
+875 AAALGILSNNGL

-896 RKIISSLT
+896 RKVISSLS
-904 SPTKA
+904 SPTKD
-909 AEEALKS
+909 AEKALDS
-916 VGLKTSDFVNKSGKL
+916 IGLKTSNFVSKSGKL
-931 KSISQ
+931 KSFSQ

-945 EKISKA
+945 AKLSNV
-951 KKVDLLHKIFGQTGQ
+951 KKVDLLHRIFGQTGQ
-966 NAAGI
+966 NAAGV

-979 LKGTAESVDELTSK
+979 LKGTAEGVDELTSK
-993 VRKAEKNDYI
+993 VKRAEKDNYI

-1013 LQGQL
+1013 LQGQI

-1026 VTETNFGQDV
+1026 VTETKFGQDV
-1036 QPFLKNSV
+1036 QPFLRDSV

-1058 RPMRQTIEATTA
+1058 KPMRQTIEATTA

-1081 VGVFQKIMSPAVQL
+1081 VGVFQKVMSPAVQL
-1095 LMRFTVHDKAI
+1095 FMRFTVHDKDI
-1106 KDEATGVVSSLSTE
+1106 EAGIPGVVSSLSTE
-1120 GSAVQALTEKYAKLA
+1120 GSAVQTLTEQYAKLA
-1135 EEKKL
+1135 EEKQL
-1140 ASESYTGS
+1140 ASNAYSGTS
-1148 SDVGGAEENV
+1148 SSASTAEEKV
-1158 TNAVGDVTEA
+1158 TNAVDGAVGAESGVKTATKEAETVTE
-1168 EKTAKTVTTGEKVA
+1168 K
-1182 EEASEAAGVATTGKV
+1182 AGKATTG
-1197 AKNAEAKGV
+1197 ATLATAEEKGI
-1206 ETVEKFAKGADK
+1206 ETTEKFAEGADK
-1218 ASKSA
+1218 AAKSA

-1232 LGKLFNAG
+1232 LGKLFDVGILA
-1240 MFVQT
+1240 QT
-1245 GISLVSSIHKSM
+1245 GISFASSIHEAI
-1257 TGKTANERWKG
+1257 TGKTADERWKG
-1268 TGEAVAGS
+1268 TGKALAGS
-1276 IAASATAYF
+1276 IAAGATAFF
-1285 TGNPILASVAYD
+1285 TANPIAISTAYD
-1297 VASTGGGAL
+1297 VGSAVGGN
-1306 LGNEKV
+1306 LGNKNV
-1312 RKTVGKFNSKLD
+1312 RKSIKKINKKID
-1324 SHTSTYTPYTYS
+1324 SHTSNYTPYTYA
-1336 LSTGN
+1336 LRTGN
-1341 VNPNDLNSGN
+1341 VNPNNLNSGN
-1351 YDSYGAKRLLDKEQK
+1351 FNSVGAQQLTKKEQK
-1366 DYEKEQKRKRRLRKA
+1366 EAEKEQRKKRNLRKA
-1381 QKVVDRVKTA
+1381 QKVVDKVKTA
-1391 DFNFQESLA
+1391 DFNFQESLS
-1400 NAEFEAKYDLSPTK
+1400 NAEFEAKYGPDSAK
-1414 KKIRKTY
+1414 RKTNRTY

-1433 KKNHTTVSKLAKQNK
+1433 KKNNTTVSKLAKQNK
-1448 IVNPNLVLAGKK
+1448 IANPNIILPGKK
-1460 LKINATIKAK
+1460 LRIKATIQAK
-1470 VDAKALAKS
+1470 LDAKSLAKS
-1479 IKSSFDS
+1479 IKNSFDS
-1486 LISSTEKK
+1486 LIHSTEQK
-1494 NKKLQQANKKTIKN
+1494 NKKLQQANKKTIRS
-1508 LFNSGLISKK
+1508 LFNSGLISKS
-1518 TMNKLDKNNANIT
+1518 TMSKLEKNNSNIT
-1531 KSYKKTYSKVKS
+1531 KSYKKTYGKVKK

-1549 TALAQGRTKK
+1549 TELAQGRIKSAEQTKK
-1559 AKQLK
+1559 K
-1564 KQLVKEEHTLQTQLL
+1564 LVKAENTLQTQLL

-1587 KLNSSLD
+1587 KLNNALE
-1594 TLKRKGYK
+1594 TLKSKGYK
-1602 ISKKAALKQ
+1602 ISKSAALKQ
-1611 VEIATDAANKE
+1611 VKIATSAANKE
-1622 IKAAYKTKK
+1622 IKAAYDTKTKTIK
-1631 KTVQSAENKYKETV
+1631 AANEKFTKTKAALQ
-1645 KSLKKLRDS
+1645 KLRDS

-1676 TVTGAEETY
+1676 TVDGAEETY
-1685 KSSYKYYS
+1685 KNSYKYYS
-1693 KKQKAVVKL
+1693 KKQKDVVALAV
-1702 ATKERKDIK
+1702 KEQKGIK
-1711 KNLDKSEKYQLVSQ
+1711 KNLKSSTDYQLVSQ
-1725 KNAKKNLDKFK
+1725 KNAKHNQKKFE
-1736 GSFQKSWDSFWGGL
+1736 SDFQKGWDAFWGGL
-1750 GKSWNDF
+1750 SKSWHDF
-1757 WSGVGKAFDFHAT
+1757 WSGVNKAVNYNT
-1770 LKKAIKNTTPS
+1770 PKNVGS
-1781 KYQTPK
+1781 NKGYKTPK

-1796 YVEAHA
+1796 YVEARA
-1802 NGGVAKSGVALVG
+1802 NGGVAKSGIALVG
-1815 EAGQELVYSPYS
+1815 EAGQELVYSPYGS
-1827 NHARLVGT
+1827 HARLVGT
-1835 KGAQFTNLK
+1835 NGAEFTELK

-1855 ARLMSG
+1855 AKVISG

-1874 VQSFAG
+1874 VQSFAS
-1880 GSYSL
+1880 GSYKLPNVSL
-1885 PSVSTG
+1885 NIR
-1891 VKGISRLIQ
+1891 GISRLINR
-1900 KLKSLDRQLRWL
+1900 LKSLDSQLRSF

-1918 EFNKISSSLSD
+1918 EFKKISSSLSD

-1947 NRFNSATKKFSAN
+1947 NRFNSATEGFSKS
-1960 IAKIWKN
+1960 IAKIWGG
-1967 LNKKIVSNT
+1967 LDKKIVDT
-1976 DNTNDKQL
+1976 TYKTNDKQL
-1984 DSVKDT
+1984 DNVKDT
-1990 LKKIENKTKNFSKN
+1990 LKKIDKKTEDFSKD
-2004 YYNDWRSLGKKLDKN
+2004 YYNGWQLLGKKLNKN
-2019 WDTVLDNMY
+2019 WDTVMKDMY
-2028 STTRNSTKKIV
+2028 STTGSNTKKIV
-2039 NNINKAINGIDSVVA
+2039 NNINKAITGIDSVVA

-2074 FGSLRRPITKPTLA
+2074 FGSLRRAITKPTLA
-2088 MLNDGNDSPSTG
+2088 VLNDGNDSPSTG

-2129 EVLNASETRELLSA
+2129 EVLNASETKEFLSA

-2156 KALYNAAESY
+2156 KALYNTAESY

-2179 IATDGLK
+2179 VATDGLT
-2186 GFFKNLGK
+2186 GFFKRLGK

-2211 WSMAGEKLDGGSS
+2211 WSMAGDKLDSVGGS
-2224 SYNGLLEAMEKF
+2224 SYNGLLEAMEKY

-2242 VWGATGPS
+2242 VWGSTGPS

-2257 VMYALKKA
+2257 VMYALEKA
-2265 FGIDY
+2265 FGIKY

-2275 SQYSVSQHIP
+2275 SQYSISQHIP
-2285 KSKAKA
+2285 KSKARA
-2291 GDLVFWGKGGSE
+2291 GDLVFWGRGGSE
-2303 HVGVYAGGNKFYSAQ
+2303 HVGVYAGGNEYYSAQ

-2333 GYGGPL
+2333 GYGAPL

-2346 GAKIASNKKKSKGS
+2346 GAKIASNKEKSKGS
-2360 SNNLKKLI
+2360 SNSKTLKKLI

-2373 SGFFKMMEALGDKY
+2373 SGFFKMMEAL

-2434 NIVQQIHDM
+2434 NIIQQITDV

-2489 NSIGWTTIWGTRKM
+2489 NSIGWTDIWGNRKM
-2503 DWLHSGPQGHRRYAN
+2503 EWLHSGPQGHRRFAN

-2527 FGEEGAEMAIPLSD
+2527 FGEDGAEMAIPLSD

-2560 SNDKANINALAN
+2560 SNDKANIAALEN
-2572 NSNSAIEEKLDK
+2572 NSNSAIEDKLDK

-2608 VQVVNKANLKKSIH
+2608 VQTVNRANLKKSIH

>member
-37 NDEMKATDT
+37 NDEMKATDV

-89 VTDANGAT
+89 VTDANGVT
-97 RRVSDTTN
+97 KRVSDTTN
-105 HNANIVARARSEYD
+105 NNANIVARARNEYD
-119 KQLVT
+119 KQLVS

-148 LVEKHKAEQSV
+148 LIEKHKAEQSV

-164 KLAKAQGNETEAQ
+164 KLAKAQGDETEAQ
-177 AKQLKLLNKQYS
+177 AKQLKLLKKQYA
-189 DAVSESKRYEKTLKE
+189 DAVSEAKRYEKTLKE

-231 ATKKSISD
+231 ATQKSISD
-239 INASLEH
+239 INTSIEH
-246 SKLGIEAFNTSMEE
+246 SKLGIEAFNAQMEK

-267 ALKVS
+267 AQKVS
-272 SAYDNSVKQLDKQIE
+272 VAYKDSVEQLNEQIK
-287 HSKEV
+287 HSKDV
-292 QKTLAAEIKRVETAK
+292 QSALATEIKRVDALK
-307 QNLVKNAAKEK
+307 KNLVKNASKEK

-325 DAYRSLSKHLAD
+325 DAYKSLSKHIAD
-337 LEERQASSILQER
+337 LEERQASSILQEK
-350 ALVKARKEAL
+350 ALIKARKEAL
-360 VQKTLETTGLKDFNK
+360 VQKTLETTGINDFNK
-375 SFKETEELVK
+375 SFKETEELTK

-393 LKGETSANLKAIEL
+393 LKGETSANQKAVEL
-407 YKAQQEAL
+407 YQAQQEAL
-415 KKEIG
+415 RKEIG

-433 QKESESYKLVNKAI
+433 QKESESYRLVNKAI

-461 EKANTA
+461 EKANKA

-475 KENEAIAKKHDQI
+475 KENEAIAQKHDQI
-488 YRELDA
+488 FRELDA
-494 RFKDFNGT
+494 RYKGFNGT

-525 SYKEA
+525 SYQDA
-530 LVALNKNYK
+530 LTVLNKNYK
-539 DNEKEIS
+539 DNEREIS

-572 LVLLRTTQQNVTAI
+572 LVLLRNTQKNVTTI
-586 NESAYNA
+586 NESAYEA
-593 LKSQGRQYEANYVR
+593 LKSQGKQYEANYVR
-607 IKALKKEHEE
+607 IKALKKEHQE
-617 LTAQLRIEKS
+617 LTAQLRIEKA
-627 LLETTARKS
+627 LLESTAKES
-636 GVSSVAYAN
+636 GVGSVAYAT

-653 QSRISSN
+653 QSRLGSN
-660 ANEANELI
+660 ASEANELI
-668 KNTALIN
+668 KNTALVN
-675 STNKRADAIV
+675 STNKRADAVV

-694 GVVLRGVG
+694 GTVLRGIG
-702 VAGVAGL
+702 AAGVAGL
-709 AGLIYLGVQG
+709 AGLTYMGVQG
-719 SKIATDLNNTFT
+719 AKIATALNNTFT
-731 RTKNLIVTSNTE
+731 RTKNLIITSNSE
-743 TTAEITK
+743 STAEISK
-750 NMAKMKRQVKDL
+750 NMAKMKKQVSDL
-762 ASTYGESQK
+762 ASTYGESQQ

-784 YSSGQAV
+784 YSSSQAV
-791 KAFGQYVKAAAATG
+791 QAFSQYVKAAAATG
-805 EDFNEVTQVGAAT
+805 EDFNEVAQVGSAT

-824 RQTHTYSNSKKV
+824 RQTNTYSNSKKV

-855 IGMEYVASYAHQAG
+855 IGMEYVSSYAHQAG
-869 ISLEET
+869 MSLEET
-875 ASALGILSNNGL
+875 AAALGILSNNGL

-896 RKIISSLT
+896 RKVISSLT

-909 AEEALKS
+909 AEDSLKS
-916 VGLKTSDFVNKSGKL
+916 IGLKTSDFVNKSGKL

-945 EKISKA
+945 DKLSRV
-951 KKVDLLHKIFGQTGQ
+951 KKVDLLHTIFGQTGQ
-966 NAAGI
+966 NAAGV

-979 LKGTAESVDELTSK
+979 LKGTAEGVDELTSK

-1036 QPFLKNSV
+1036 QPFLKDSV
-1044 HVAQQVLKAFNDLP
+1044 HIAQQVLKAFNDLP

-1095 LMRFTVHDKAI
+1095 LMKFTVHDKTI
-1106 KDEATGVVSSLSTE
+1106 EDGTPGVISSLSTE
-1120 GSAVQALTEKYAKLA
+1120 GSAVQTLTEQYAKLA
-1135 EEKKL
+1135 EEKRL
-1140 ASESYTGS
+1140 ASESYS
-1148 SDVGGAEENV
+1148 GGASGVASTEEEV
-1158 TNAVGDVTEA
+1158 TNAVGNVTGVEKEAKEA
-1168 EKTAKTVTTGEKVA
+1168 ESGVKTAGKIEAETAGKAVTGAT
-1182 EEASEAAGVATTGKV
+1182 AAT
-1197 AKNAEAKGV
+1197 AEAKGI
-1206 ETVEKFAKGADK
+1206 ETVENFAKGADK
-1218 ASKSA
+1218 ASKLA
-1223 SFRAAGRSI
+1223 SFRVAGRSI
-1232 LGKLFNAG
+1232 LGKLFGVG
-1240 MFVQT
+1240 MIAQM
-1245 GISLVSSIHKSM
+1245 GISASKSIHKILTDKSASKKWE
-1257 TGKTANERWKG
+1257 GA
-1268 TGEAVAGS
+1268 GELIGGS
-1276 IAASATAYF
+1276 ISAGITGFLTRDPAMAAM
-1285 TGNPILASVAYD
+1285 AYD
-1297 VASTGGGAL
+1297 VGSGVGKN
-1306 LGNEKV
+1306 LGKKKV
-1312 RKTVGKFNSKLD
+1312 RKFFTESPTAYVRSRYGFSPSD
-1324 SHTSTYTPYTYS
+1324 PDAP
-1336 LSTGN
+1336 
-1341 VNPNDLNSGN
+1341 NPGLGVYYGYPQGGN
-1351 YDSYGAKRLLDKEQK
+1351 YSKKLKTYVKKEK
-1366 DYEKEQKRKRRLRKA
+1366 KRKNLRQA
-1381 QKVVDRVKTA
+1381 QKVVDKVKTA
-1391 DFNFQESLA
+1391 DFNFQEALS
-1400 NAEFEAKYDLSPTK
+1400 NAEYEAKYGPGPNK
-1414 KKIRKTY
+1414 KRTRRSY
-1421 TVKSGDT
+1421 TVKAGDT

-1433 KKNHTTVSKLAKQNK
+1433 KKNNTTVSKLAKQNK

-1460 LKINATIKAK
+1460 LKINATVVPKIN
-1470 VDAKALAKS
+1470 AKALAKS
-1479 IKSSFDS
+1479 IKDSFDS
-1486 LISSTEKK
+1486 LIHSTEKK
-1494 NKKLQQANKKTIKN
+1494 NKKLQRTNKKTIES
-1508 LFNSGLISKK
+1508 LFKSGLISKK
-1518 TMNKLDKNNANIT
+1518 TMSKLNKNNENIT
-1531 KSYKKTYSKVKS
+1531 KSYKKTYGKVKK

-1564 KQLVKEEHTLQTQLL
+1564 GQLVKEENKLQTQLL
-1579 KAQARGNT
+1579 KAQTRGNT
-1587 KLNSSLD
+1587 KLNSALD
-1594 TLKRKGYK
+1594 TLKRKGNK
-1602 ISKKAALKQ
+1602 ISKSAALKQ
-1611 VEIATDAANKE
+1611 VAIATSAANKE
-1622 IKAAYKTKK
+1622 IKVAYKTK
-1631 KTVQSAENKYKETV
+1631 TATV
-1645 KSLKKLRDS
+1645 KAANKKFTDTKAALQKLRDS
-1654 HVGFTEDEYKDA
+1654 HVGFTQQEYEDA

-1676 TVTGAEETY
+1676 TVEGAEDTY
-1685 KSSYKYYS
+1685 KNSYKYYS
-1693 KKQKAVVKL
+1693 KKQKDVVKL
-1702 ATKERKDIK
+1702 ATKEHKGLK
-1711 KNLDKSEKYQLVSQ
+1711 KQLDKSVKYQLVSQ
-1725 KNAKKNLDKFK
+1725 KDAKHNWDKFK
-1736 GSFQKSWDSFWGGL
+1736 SPFQKHFDEFTKGLSDGWHGFWKGF
-1750 GKSWNDF
+1750 SSSIYNF
-1757 WSGVGKAFDFHAT
+1757 FDAHDRYE
-1770 LKKAIKNTTPS
+1770 K
-1781 KYQTPK
+1781 PK

-1796 YVEAHA
+1796 QVEARA

-1815 EAGQELVYSPYS
+1815 EAGPELAYSPYGS
-1827 NHARLVGT
+1827 HARLVGAN
-1835 KGAQFTNLK
+1835 GAQFTKLK

-1855 ARLMSG
+1855 AKVISG

-1874 VQSFAG
+1874 VNAYAG
-1880 GSYSL
+1880 GSNSISRMSFNL
-1885 PSVSTG
+1885 RS
-1891 VKGISRLIQ
+1891 ISRLIS
-1900 KLKSLDRQLRWL
+1900 KLKSLDKQLRWL

-1918 EFNKISSSLSD
+1918 EFNNISSSLSD

-1935 MFGVLRKSTKQL
+1935 MFGVLKKSTKQL
-1947 NRFNSATKKFSAN
+1947 NRFNSATRKFSAN

-1967 LNKKIVSNT
+1967 LDKKIVSNT
-1976 DNTNDKQL
+1976 DDTNGKQL

-1990 LKKIENKTKNFSKN
+1990 LKKIENRTDDFSKD
-2004 YYNDWRSLGKKLDKN
+2004 YYNSWRTLGKKLDKN
-2019 WDTVLDNMY
+2019 WDTVMDDML
-2028 STTRNSTKKIV
+2028 STTRSNTKKIV
-2039 NNINKAINGIDSVVA
+2039 TNINKAITGIDSVVA

-2060 SAIKPIKFASGTGA
+2060 SAIKTIKFASGTGA
-2074 FGSLRRPITKPTLA
+2074 FGSARRPITKPTLA

-2129 EVLNASETRELLSA
+2129 EVLNASETKEFLGA
-2143 QGIQHF
+2143 QGVQHF
-2149 AKGTGVT
+2149 ASGTGVT
-2156 KALYNAAESY
+2156 KALYNSAESY
-2166 VNHPIKKLNSIFT
+2166 VNHPTKKLNKIFSV
-2179 IATDGLK
+2179 ATDSLT
-2186 GFFKNLGK
+2186 GFFKGLGK

-2211 WSMAGEKLDGGSS
+2211 WGMAGDKLSGSSS

-2242 VWGATGPS
+2242 VWGSTGPS

-2257 VMYALKKA
+2257 VMYSLKKA

-2285 KSKAKA
+2285 RSKAKS

-2303 HVGVYAGGNKFYSAQ
+2303 HVGVYAGGNNFYSAQ

-2333 GYGGPL
+2333 GYGSPL

-2346 GAKIASNKKKSKGS
+2346 GAKLSSKKKAKASKG
-2360 SNNLKKLI
+2360 LKKLI

-2373 SGFFKMMEALGDKY
+2373 NGFFKTMEALGDKY
-2387 GDKYGDNVGGTFSPS
+2387 GVESTGGTFNPS
-2402 MIRDAAKEMHV
+2402 MIREAAKQMHV
-2413 NPSRQFIKN
+2413 NPSNQFIKN

-2434 NIVQQIHDM
+2434 SVVQQIHDV
-2443 NSGGNEARGILQFT
+2443 NSGGNEAAGILQYT
-2457 PQTFKAFAVKGHT
+2457 PGTFATYAMPGHH
-2470 NIMNPYDQLLAF
+2470 NRMNPYDELLAF

-2489 NSIGWTTIWGTRKM
+2489 NSIGWTNIWGNRKM
-2503 DWLHSGPQGHRRYAN
+2503 EWLHSGPQGHRRYAN
-2518 GGIAKRPSI
+2518 GGIAKKPSI
-2527 FGEEGAEMAIPLSD
+2527 FGEAGAEMAIPLTD
-2541 GHKTKREYE
+2541 GHKTRREYE

-2560 SNDKANINALAN
+2560 SNDKANINSLNN
-2572 NSNSAIEEKLDK
+2572 NSNSAIEDKLDK
-2584 LIALAQQMIVAYE
+2584 LIELTQQMIVAYG
-2597 QVKVAVPSDSI
+2597 QVKVAIPSDSI
-2608 VQVVNKANLKKSIH
+2608 VQTVHKANLKKSIH

>member
-1 MADRVGSGAEIK
+1 MADKVGSGAEIK

-74 AVEKAKEEWEKMTKV
+74 AVEQAKDEWEKMTKV
-89 VTDANGAT
+89 VTDANGVT

-105 HNANIVARARSEYD
+105 NNANIVARARSEYD

-148 LVEKHKAEQSV
+148 LVEKHKAEQDV

-164 KLAKAQGNETEAQ
+164 KLAKAQGNESEAQ
-177 AKQLKLLNKQYS
+177 SKQLKLLNKQYS
-189 DAVSESKRYEKTLKE
+189 DSVSESKRYEKTLKE

-226 QVQMA
+226 QVQMV
-231 ATKKSISD
+231 ATQKSIAD
-239 INASLEH
+239 INASIEH
-246 SKLGIEAFNTSMEE
+246 SKLGIEAFNASMKE
-260 SEKAFEH
+260 SEKAFQH
-267 ALKVS
+267 TLKVS
-272 SAYDNSVKQLDKQIE
+272 SAYNDSVKQIDKQIE

-292 QKTLAAEIKRVETAK
+292 QKTLATEIKRVDKAK
-307 QNLVKNAAKEK
+307 KDLVKNASKEK

-325 DAYRSLSKHLAD
+325 DAYQSLSKHLAD
-337 LEERQASSILQER
+337 LEERQSSSILQEK
-350 ALVKARKEAL
+350 ALVKARKEA
-360 VQKTLETTGLKDFNK
+360 VTQKALETTGLKDFNK
-375 SFKETEELVK
+375 SFKETEELTK
-385 KQIERQRQ
+385 KQIARQKQ
-393 LKGETSANLKAIEL
+393 LKGETSANRKAIEL
-407 YKAQQEAL
+407 YQAEQ
-415 KKEIG
+415 KKLEKELG

-433 QKESESYKLVNKAI
+433 QKESEAYRLVDNAI
-447 IENQARYTN
+447 KENQARYTN

-467 IELNNTHV
+467 IELNGTHV
-475 KENEAIAKKHDQI
+475 KENEAIAQKHDQI
-488 YRELDA
+488 FRELDA

-502 VKANVEQQKHLATQL
+502 VKANVEQQKHLSSQL

-525 SYKEA
+525 SYEDA

-546 EYELKLEQEKTKY
+546 EYELKLEREKTKY

-572 LVLLRTTQQNVTAI
+572 LVLLKTTQQNVTAI

-593 LKSQGRQYEANYVR
+593 LKSQGKQYEANYVR
-607 IKALKKEHEE
+607 IKALKKEHQE
-617 LTAQLRIEKS
+617 LVAQLRIEKS
-627 LLETTARKS
+627 LLAETARRA
-636 GVSSVAYAN
+636 GVDSVAYAT

-653 QSRISSN
+653 QSRIGSN

-668 KNTALIN
+668 KSTALVN
-675 STNKRADAIV
+675 STNRRADAVIK
-685 RLAKKYENL
+685 LAKKYENL
-694 GVVLRGVG
+694 GTVLRGVG
-702 VAGVAGL
+702 AAGVAGL
-709 AGLIYLGVQG
+709 AGLTYLGVQG
-719 SKIATDLNNTFT
+719 SKIATTLNNTYT

-743 TTAEITK
+743 ATAEINK
-750 NMAKMKRQVKDL
+750 NMAKMKRQVSDL
-762 ASTYGESQK
+762 ASTYGESQT

-784 YSSGQAV
+784 YTSSQTV

-805 EDFNEVTQVGAAT
+805 EDFNEVTQVGSAT

-824 RQTHTYSNSKKV
+824 RQTNTYSNSKKV

-855 IGMEYVASYAHQAG
+855 IGMEYVSSYAHQAG

-896 RKIISSLT
+896 RKVISSLT

-909 AEEALKS
+909 AEDSLKS
-916 VGLKTSDFVNKSGKL
+916 VGLTTSDFVNKSGKL
-931 KSISQ
+931 KSLSQ

-945 EKISKA
+945 EKLSKV
-951 KKVDLLHKIFGQTGQ
+951 KKVDLLHNVFGQTGQ
-966 NAAGI
+966 NAAGV
-971 FLTNAQSA
+971 FLTNAQAA
-979 LKGTAESVDELTSK
+979 LKGTAEGVDELATK
-993 VRKAEKNDYI
+993 VKKAEKDDYI

-1018 KILKQTWS
+1018 KILKQTWN

-1058 RPMRQTIEATTA
+1058 RPMRQTIEVTTA

-1081 VGVFQKIMSPAVQL
+1081 VGVFQKAMAPAVQL
-1095 LMRFTVHDKAI
+1095 LMKFTVHDKTI
-1106 KDEATGVVSSLSTE
+1106 EEGTPGVISSLSTE
-1120 GSAVQALTEKYAKLA
+1120 GSAVQTLTEQYAKLA
-1135 EEKKL
+1135 EEKRL
-1140 ASESYTGS
+1140 ASESYS
-1148 SDVGGAEENV
+1148 GGASGATSVEEGIENATGAV
-1158 TNAVGDVTEA
+1158 TGVKKGAKEA
-1168 EKTAKTVTTGEKVA
+1168 ETATETA
-1182 EEASEAAGVATTGKV
+1182 GKV
-1197 AKNAEAKGV
+1197 ATGETLANAEKKGI
-1206 ETVEKFAKGADK
+1206 ETTEKFAEGADK
-1218 ASKSA
+1218 AAKSA
-1223 SFRAAGRSI
+1223 SFRATGRSI
-1232 LGKLFNAG
+1232 LGKLFTVG
-1240 MFVQT
+1240 MIAQIGV
-1245 GISLVSSIHKSM
+1245 SLVSSIHKSM

-1276 IAASATAYF
+1276 IAAAATAYF

-1297 VASTGGGAL
+1297 VGSTGGGAL

-1324 SHTSTYTPYTYS
+1324 SHTSNYTPYTYS
-1336 LSTGN
+1336 ILTGN
-1341 VNPNDLNSGN
+1341 VNPNNLNASN
-1351 YDSYGAKRLLDKEQK
+1351 YDSYGAKQLLDKKQK
-1366 DYEKEQKRKRRLRKA
+1366 DYEKEQKRKRKLRKA

-1400 NAEFEAKYDLSPTK
+1400 NAEYEAKYGPGPNQK
-1414 KKIRKTY
+1414 KKVRKTY

-1433 KKNHTTVSKLAKQNK
+1433 KKNNTTVSKLVKQNK
-1448 IVNPNLVLAGKK
+1448 IANPNLILSGQK
-1460 LKINATIKAK
+1460 LKLNATIKAK
-1470 VDAKALAKS
+1470 VNAKSLAKS

-1494 NKKLQQANKKTIKN
+1494 NKKLQQSNKKTIKN

-1518 TMNKLDKNNANIT
+1518 TMNKLNKNNANIT
-1531 KSYKKTYSKVKS
+1531 KSYKKTYGKVKK

-1549 TALAQGRTKK
+1549 TALAKGRTKK

-1564 KQLVKEEHTLQTQLL
+1564 KQLVKEENKLQNQLL
-1579 KAQARGNT
+1579 EAQGRGNT
-1587 KLNSSLD
+1587 KLNDSLE
-1594 TLKRKGYK
+1594 TLKRKGNK

-1611 VEIATDAANKE
+1611 VAIATSAANKE

-1631 KTVQSAENKYKETV
+1631 KTVQEAEDKFQKTKE
-1645 KSLKKLRDS
+1645 SLKKLRDS
-1654 HVGFTEDEYKDA
+1654 HVGFTQQEYEDA

-1676 TVTGAEETY
+1676 TVDGAEETY
-1685 KSSYKYYS
+1685 KNSYKYYS

-1725 KNAKKNLDKFK
+1725 KNAKHNEKKFE
-1736 GSFQKSWDSFWGGL
+1736 GSFKKNWDNFWGGL

-1757 WSGVGKAFDFHAT
+1757 WSGVNKALNYNT
-1770 LKKAIKNTTPS
+1770 PKNVGSNKGYKPA
-1781 KYQTPK
+1781 K

-1796 YVEAHA
+1796 YVEARA

-1815 EAGQELVYSPYS
+1815 EAGQELVYSPYG

-1835 KGAQFTNLK
+1835 NGAQFTRLK
-1844 AGEHI
+1844 AGEHV

-1855 ARLMSG
+1855 AKVISG

-1874 VQSFAG
+1874 VQAYAG

-1885 PSVSTG
+1885 P
-1891 VKGISRLIQ
+1891 GISFNVKSVTRLIK
-1900 KLKSLDRQLRWL
+1900 KLKSLDSQLRKL

-1918 EFNKISSSLSD
+1918 EFNKISNSLSD
-1929 QMGSDG
+1929 QMSSDG
-1935 MFGVLRKSTKQL
+1935 MFGVLNKSTKQL
-1947 NRFNSATKKFSAN
+1947 NRFNSATKKFSKN
-1960 IAKIWKN
+1960 ITEIWSS
-1967 LNKKIVSNT
+1967 LDKKIVDNT
-1976 DNTNDKQL
+1976 EDTNDKQL
-1984 DSVKDT
+1984 DDVKDT
-1990 LKKIENKTKNFSKN
+1990 LKKISGKTESFSKD
-2004 YYNDWRSLGKKLDKN
+2004 YYNDWKTLGKKLDKN
-2019 WDTVLDNMY
+2019 WDSVMDYMY
-2028 STTRNSTKKIV
+2028 DITRKNTKKIV
-2039 NNINKAINGIDSVVA
+2039 GNINKAVTGIDSVVA
-2054 QFGGSK
+2054 QFGGNK
-2060 SAIKPIKFASGTGA
+2060 SAIKTIKFASGTGA
-2074 FGSLRRPITKPTLA
+2074 FGSLRRAITKPTLA
-2088 MLNDGNDSPSTG
+2088 MLNDGSDSPETG

-2105 WKPSKGSME
+2105 WKPSKNSME

-2129 EVLNASETRELLSA
+2129 EVLNARETKAFLGA
-2143 QGIQHF
+2143 QGIQRF
-2149 AKGTGVT
+2149 ASGTGVT
-2156 KALYNAAESY
+2156 KALYDSAESY
-2166 VNHPIKKLNSIFT
+2166 VNNPSKKLNKIFT
-2179 IATDGLK
+2179 VATEGLT
-2186 GFFKNLGK
+2186 GFFKGLGK

-2211 WSMAGEKLDGGSS
+2211 WSMAGDKLDGSS
-2224 SYNGLLEAMEKF
+2224 SSANGLLEAMEKY

-2285 KSKAKA
+2285 RSKAKS

-2303 HVGVYAGGNKFYSAQ
+2303 HVGVYAGGNNYYSAQ

-2333 GYGGPL
+2333 GYGSPL

-2346 GAKIASNKKKSKGS
+2346 GAKISSKKKSKVSKG
-2360 SNNLKKLI
+2360 LKSLI

-2373 SGFFKMMEALGDKY
+2373 NGFFKMMEALGDKY
-2387 GDKYGDNVGGTFSPS
+2387 SVDNSVGGTFSPS
-2402 MIRDAAKEMHV
+2402 MIRDAAKAMHV
-2413 NPSRQFIKN
+2413 NPSKQFIRN

-2434 NIVQQIHDM
+2434 SVVQQIHDV
-2443 NSGGNEARGILQFT
+2443 NSGGNEAAGILQYT
-2457 PQTFKAFAVKGHT
+2457 PGTFAAYAMPGHH
-2470 NIMNPYDQLLAF
+2470 NRMNPYDELLAF

-2489 NSIGWTTIWGTRKM
+2489 NSIGWTTIWGHRKM
-2503 DWLHSGPQGHRRYAN
+2503 EWLHSGPQGHRRYAN

-2527 FGEEGAEMAIPLSD
+2527 FGEDGAEMAIPLSD
-2541 GHKTKREYE
+2541 GHKTRREYE

-2560 SNDKANINALAN
+2560 SNDKANINSLNN

-2584 LIALAQQMIVAYE
+2584 LITLAQEMIVAYG
-2597 QVKVAVPSDSI
+2597 QVKVAIPSDSI
-2608 VQVVNKANLKKSIH
+2608 VNTVHRADLKKSLH

>member
-65 EAAMKIQKA
+65 EAAMKIQKV

-89 VTDANGAT
+89 VTDANGVT

-105 HNANIVARARSEYD
+105 NNANIVARARNEYD
-119 KQLVT
+119 KQLVS

-148 LVEKHKAEQSV
+148 LIEKHKAEQSV
-159 LEQEV
+159 LEQDV
-164 KLAKAQGNETEAQ
+164 KLAKAQGDETEAQ
-177 AKQLKLLNKQYS
+177 AKQLKLLNKQYADS
-189 DAVSESKRYEKTLKE
+189 VSESKRYEKTLQE

-211 NTVQYKQQESALKKT
+211 NTVQYKEQESALKKT
-226 QVQMA
+226 QVQMV
-231 ATKKSISD
+231 ATQKSISD
-239 INASLEH
+239 INTSIEH
-246 SKLGIEAFNTSMEE
+246 SKLGIEAFNAQMEE

-267 ALKVS
+267 AQKVS
-272 SAYDNSVKQLDKQIE
+272 SAYKDSVKQLDEQIK
-287 HSKEV
+287 HSKDV
-292 QKTLAAEIKRVETAK
+292 QSALATEIKRVDAEK
-307 QNLVKNAAKEK
+307 KNLVKNASKEK

-325 DAYRSLSKHLAD
+325 DAYQSLSKHLAD
-337 LEERQASSILQER
+337 LQERQASSVLQEK
-350 ALVKARKEAL
+350 ALVKAREESL
-360 VQKTLETTGLKDFNK
+360 TQKTLETTGLKDFNK
-375 SFKETEELVK
+375 SFKETEELTK
-385 KQIERQRQ
+385 KQIARQRQ
-393 LKGETSANLKAIEL
+393 LKGETSANIKAIEL
-407 YKAQQEAL
+407 YQAQQEAL
-415 KKEIG
+415 RKEIG

-433 QKESESYKLVNKAI
+433 KKESESYRLVNNAI
-447 IENQARYTN
+447 TENQARYTN

-467 IELNNTHV
+467 IALNNTHV
-475 KENEAIAKKHDQI
+475 KENEAIAQKHDQI

-494 RFKDFNGT
+494 RFKGFNGT

-517 NDSKAKIK
+517 SDSKAKIK
-525 SYKEA
+525 SYEEA

-539 DNEKEIS
+539 DNQREIS

-572 LVLLRTTQQNVTAI
+572 LVLLRTTQQNVTTI

-593 LKSQGRQYEANYVR
+593 LKSQGKQYEANYVR

-617 LTAQLRIEKS
+617 LTAQLRVEKS
-627 LLETTARKS
+627 LLEATARES
-636 GVSSVAYAN
+636 GVDSVAYAT

-653 QSRISSN
+653 QGRIGSN
-660 ANEANELI
+660 ATEANELI
-668 KNTALIN
+668 KSTALVN

-685 RLAKKYENL
+685 RLSKKYENL
-694 GVVLRGVG
+694 GTVLRGIG

-709 AGLIYLGVQG
+709 AGLAYLGVQG
-719 SKIATDLNNTFT
+719 SKIATTLNNTYT

-743 TTAEITK
+743 TTAEISK
-750 NMAKMKRQVKDL
+750 NMAKMKRQVSDL
-762 ASTYGESQK
+762 AETYGESQT

-784 YSSGQAV
+784 YSSAQAV
-791 KAFGQYVKAAAATG
+791 QAFGQYVKAAAATG
-805 EDFNEVTQVGAAT
+805 EDFNEVTQVGSAT

-824 RQTHTYSNSKKV
+824 RQTNTYSNSKKV

-855 IGMEYVASYAHQAG
+855 IGMEYVSSYAHQAG

-896 RKIISSLT
+896 RKVISSLT

-909 AEEALKS
+909 AEDALEG
-916 VGLKTSDFVNKSGKL
+916 VGLKTSDFISKSGKL

-945 EKISKA
+945 EKISNA

-979 LKGTAESVDELTSK
+979 LKGTAEGVDELTAK

-1036 QPFLKNSV
+1036 QPFLRDTV

-1058 RPMRQTIEATTA
+1058 KPMRQTIEATTA

-1095 LMRFTVHDKAI
+1095 FMRFTVHDKDI
-1106 KDEATGVVSSLSTE
+1106 EAGTPGVVSSLSTE
-1120 GSAVQALTEKYAKLA
+1120 GSAVQTLTEQYTKLA
-1135 EEKKL
+1135 EEKRL
-1140 ASESYTGS
+1140 ASESYS
-1148 SDVGGAEENV
+1148 GGAGGVTSTEEEA
-1158 TNAVGDVTEA
+1158 TNAIGNVTEA
-1168 EKTAKTVTTGEKVA
+1168 ENGAKEAEKGVKTAGE
-1182 EEASEAAGVATTGKV
+1182 VATSGAV
-1197 AKNAEAKGV
+1197 VNAEKKGI
-1206 ETVEKFAKGADK
+1206 ETTEKFAEGADK
-1218 ASKSA
+1218 AAKSA

-1232 LGKLFNAG
+1232 LGKLFTVG
-1240 MFVQT
+1240 MITQT
-1245 GISLVSSIHKSM
+1245 GISFASDINEAI
-1257 TGKTANERWKG
+1257 TGKTADERWKG
-1268 TGEAVAGS
+1268 TGRALAGS
-1276 IAASATAYF
+1276 IAAGATAFF
-1285 TGNPILASVAYD
+1285 TANPVAINIAYD
-1297 VASTGGGAL
+1297 VASSVGGN
-1306 LGNEKV
+1306 LGNKNV
-1312 RKTVGKFNSKLD
+1312 RKSIKKFNKKID
-1324 SHTSTYTPYTYS
+1324 SHTSNYTPYTYA
-1336 LSTGN
+1336 LRTGN
-1341 VNPNDLNSGN
+1341 VNPNNLNSGN
-1351 YDSYGAKRLLDKEQK
+1351 FNSVGAQQLT
-1366 DYEKEQKRKRRLRKA
+1366 EKEQKEAEKERRKKRNLRKA
-1381 QKVVDRVKTA
+1381 QKVVDKVKTS
-1391 DFNFQESLA
+1391 DFNFQESLL
-1400 NAEFEAKYDLSPTK
+1400 NAEFEAKHGLDPAKRRTN
-1414 KKIRKTY
+1414 RTY
-1421 TVKSGDT
+1421 TVRSGDT

-1433 KKNHTTVSKLAKQNK
+1433 KKNNTTVSKLAKQNK
-1448 IVNPNLVLAGKK
+1448 IANPNIILPGKK
-1460 LKINATIKAK
+1460 LRIKATIQAK
-1470 VDAKALAKS
+1470 LDAKSLAKS
-1479 IKSSFDS
+1479 IKNSFDS
-1486 LISSTEKK
+1486 LIHSTEQK
-1494 NKKLQQANKKTIKN
+1494 NKKLQQANKKTIQS
-1508 LFNSGLISKK
+1508 LFNSGLISKS
-1518 TMNKLDKNNANIT
+1518 TMSKLEKNNSNIT
-1531 KSYKKTYSKVKS
+1531 KSYKKTYGKVKK

-1549 TALAQGRTKK
+1549 TELAQGRIKSAEQTKK
-1559 AKQLK
+1559 K
-1564 KQLVKEEHTLQTQLL
+1564 LVKAEQTLQTQLL

-1587 KLNSSLD
+1587 KLNSALE
-1594 TLKRKGYK
+1594 TLKSKGYK
-1602 ISKKAALKQ
+1602 ISKSAALEQ
-1611 VEIATDAANKE
+1611 VKLATSAANKE
-1622 IKAAYKTKK
+1622 IKAAYDTKTKTIK
-1631 KTVQSAENKYKETV
+1631 AANEKFTKTKAALQ
-1645 KSLKKLRDS
+1645 KLRDS

-1666 VAKAKATKKA
+1666 VAKARATKKA
-1676 TVTGAEETY
+1676 TVEGAEETY
-1685 KSSYKYYS
+1685 KNSYKYYS
-1693 KKQKAVVKL
+1693 KKQKDVVALAV
-1702 ATKERKDIK
+1702 KEKKGIK
-1711 KNLDKSEKYQLVSQ
+1711 KNLKSSVDYQLVSQ
-1725 KNAKKNLDKFK
+1725 KNAKHNQQKFE
-1736 GSFQKSWDSFWGGL
+1736 SDFQKGWDAFWQGL
-1750 GKSWNDF
+1750 GKSWHDF
-1757 WSGVGKAFDFHAT
+1757 WSGVNKAVNYNT
-1770 LKKAIKNTTPS
+1770 PKNVGS
-1781 KYQTPK
+1781 NKGYNTPK

-1796 YVEAHA
+1796 YVEARA
-1802 NGGVAKSGVALVG
+1802 NGGVAKSGIALVG
-1815 EAGQELVYSPYS
+1815 EAGQELVYSPYGS
-1827 NHARLVGT
+1827 HARLVGT
-1835 KGAQFTNLK
+1835 NGAEFTKLK

-1855 ARLMSG
+1855 AKVISG

-1874 VQSFAG
+1874 VQSFAS
-1880 GSYSL
+1880 GSYKLPNVSL
-1885 PSVSTG
+1885 NIR
-1891 VKGISRLIQ
+1891 GISRLISR
-1900 KLKSLDRQLRWL
+1900 LKSLDSQLRSL

-1918 EFNKISSSLSD
+1918 EFKKISSSLSD

-1947 NRFNSATKKFSAN
+1947 NRFNSATRSFSKS
-1960 IAKIWKN
+1960 ITKIWN
-1967 LNKKIVSNT
+1967 GLDKKIVDTT
-1976 DNTNDKQL
+1976 DKTNDKQL
-1984 DSVKDT
+1984 DNVKDT
-1990 LKKIENKTKNFSKN
+1990 LKKIENKTEDFSKN
-2004 YYNDWRSLGKKLDKN
+2004 YYNGWRSLGKKLDKN
-2019 WDTVLDNMY
+2019 WDTVMKDMY
-2028 STTRNSTKKIV
+2028 STTGSNTKKIV
-2039 NNINKAINGIDSVVA
+2039 NNINKAITGIDSVVA

-2060 SAIKPIKFASGTGA
+2060 SAIKTIKFASGTGA
-2074 FGSLRRPITKPTLA
+2074 FGSLRRAITKPTLA

-2119 NVMRVLEPGD
+2119 NVTRVLEPGD
-2129 EVLNASETRELLSA
+2129 EVLNASETKAFLGT
-2143 QGIQHF
+2143 QGVQHF
-2149 AKGTGVT
+2149 ASGTGVT
-2156 KALYNAAESY
+2156 KALYDSAEGY
-2166 VNHPIKKLNSIFT
+2166 VNNPTKKLNKIFSV
-2179 IATDGLK
+2179 ATDSLT
-2186 GFFKNLGK
+2186 GFFKGLGK

-2211 WSMAGEKLDGGSS
+2211 WGMAGDKLDGGSS

-2242 VWGATGPS
+2242 VWGSTGPS

-2275 SQYSVSQHIP
+2275 SQYSVSQHIS
-2285 KSKAKA
+2285 KSKAKS

-2303 HVGVYAGGNKFYSAQ
+2303 HVGVYAGGNNYYSAQ

-2333 GYGGPL
+2333 GYGSPL

-2346 GAKIASNKKKSKGS
+2346 GAKISSKKKAKTSKG
-2360 SNNLKKLI
+2360 LKSLI

-2373 SGFFKMMEALGDKY
+2373 DSFFKMMEALGDKY
-2387 GDKYGDNVGGTFSPS
+2387 GDESSAGGTFSPS
-2402 MIRDAAKEMHV
+2402 MIRDAAKAMHV
-2413 NPSRQFIKN
+2413 NPSKQFIRN

-2434 NIVQQIHDM
+2434 SVVQQIHDM
-2443 NSGGNEARGILQFT
+2443 NSGGNEAAGILQYT
-2457 PQTFKAFAVKGHT
+2457 PGTFAKYAVAGHR
-2470 NIMNPYDQLLAF
+2470 NRMAPYDELLAF

-2489 NSIGWTTIWGTRKM
+2489 NSIGWTNIWGNRKM
-2503 DWLHSGPQGHRRYAN
+2503 EWLHSGPQGYRRYAN
-2518 GGIAKRPSI
+2518 GGIAKKPSI
-2527 FGEEGAEMAIPLSD
+2527 FGEAGAEMAIPLSD

-2560 SNDKANINALAN
+2560 SNDKANINSLKD
-2572 NSNSAIEEKLDK
+2572 NSNSAIEDKLDQ
-2584 LIALAQQMIVAYE
+2584 LITLAQQMIVAYQ

-2608 VQVVNKANLKKSIH
+2608 VQTVHRANIKQSIH

>member
-1 MADRVGSGAEIK
+1 MPDRVGSGAEIK

-55 GLLENDLAHL
+55 GILENDLAHL

-89 VTDANGAT
+89 VTDANGVT
-97 RRVSDTTN
+97 RRVSDTTKN
-105 HNANIVARARSEYD
+105 NANIVARARNEYD
-119 KQLVT
+119 KQLVS

-148 LVEKHKAEQSV
+148 LIEKHKAEQSV
-159 LEQEV
+159 LEQDV
-164 KLAKAQGNETEAQ
+164 KLAKAQGDEAEVQ
-177 AKQLKLLNKQYS
+177 AKQLKLLNKQYADS
-189 DAVSESKRYEKTLKE
+189 VAESKRYEKTLKE

-226 QVQMA
+226 QIQMA
-231 ATKKSISD
+231 ATQKSIAD
-239 INASLEH
+239 INTSIEH
-246 SKLGIEAFNTSMEE
+246 SKLGIEAFNAKMEE

-267 ALKVS
+267 AQKVS
-272 SAYDNSVKQLDKQIE
+272 SAYKDSVKQLDEQIK
-287 HSKEV
+287 HSKDVQEALATEV
-292 QKTLAAEIKRVETAK
+292 KRVATAK
-307 QNLVKNAAKEK
+307 QNLVKNASKEK

-420 RLTSARGNLAKQG
+420 KLTSARGNLAKQG

-586 NESAYNA
+586 NESAYKA

-675 STNKRADAIV
+675 STNKRADAVV

-709 AGLIYLGVQG
+709 AGLTYLGVQG
-719 SKIATDLNNTFT
+719 AKIATTLNNTYT

-743 TTAEITK
+743 TTAEINK

-762 ASTYGESQK
+762 ASTYGEEQQK
-771 ELAEGQQELIKRG
+771 LAEGQQELIKRG
-784 YSSGQAV
+784 YSSSQAV

-855 IGMEYVASYAHQAG
+855 VGMEYVSSYAHQAG

-875 ASALGILSNNGL
+875 AAALGILSNNGL

-896 RKIISSLT
+896 RKVISSLS
-904 SPTKA
+904 SPTKE
-909 AEEALKS
+909 AEDSLKS
-916 VGLKTSDFVNKSGKL
+916 IGLKASDFINKSGKL
-931 KSISQ
+931 KSLSQ
-936 IFGLLAKHT
+936 IFELLAKHT
-945 EKISKA
+945 EKLSKV
-951 KKVDLLHKIFGQTGQ
+951 KKVDLLHRIFGQTGQ
-966 NAAGI
+966 NAAGV

-979 LKGTAESVDELTSK
+979 LKGTAEGVDELTAK

-1036 QPFLKNSV
+1036 QPLLKNSV
-1044 HVAQQVLKAFNDLP
+1044 HIAQQVLKAFNDLP
-1058 RPMRQTIEATTA
+1058 RPMRQTIEVTTA

-1081 VGVFQKIMSPAVQL
+1081 VGVFQKVMSPVVQL
-1095 LMRFTVHDKAI
+1095 LMKFTVHDKTIEEGTPAVI
-1106 KDEATGVVSSLSTE
+1106 SSLSTE
-1120 GSAVQALTEKYAKLA
+1120 GSAVQTLTEQYAKLA

-1140 ASESYTGS
+1140 ASDAYSGS
-1148 SDVGGAEENV
+1148 SGVAGAEGEV
-1158 TNAVGDVTEA
+1158 TNAVGAVTETEKA
-1168 EKTAKTVTTGEKVA
+1168 EKTVTTGEKVA
-1182 EEASEAAGVATTGKV
+1182 EGASEAAGVAMAGKA
-1197 AKNAEAKGV
+1197 AKNAEAKGI
-1206 ETVEKFAKGADK
+1206 ETVEKFAEGADK

-1223 SFRAAGRSI
+1223 SFRVAGRAI
-1232 LGKLFNAG
+1232 LGKLFSAAMVAQTAFQAASDFHEAFAG
-1240 MFVQT
+1240 
-1245 GISLVSSIHKSM
+1245 KS
-1257 TGKTANERWKG
+1257 TNKRWEGAGKFI
-1268 TGEAVAGS
+1268 AGS
-1276 IAASATAYF
+1276 IAAGATLFF
-1285 TGNPILASVAYD
+1285 TKNPIATQIAYD
-1297 VASTGGGAL
+1297 VGSNIGGF
-1306 LGNEKV
+1306 LGNKKV
-1312 RKTVGKFNSKLD
+1312 RKSLFKLPT
-1324 SHTSTYTPYTYS
+1324 HTPRAKEGSYSGIGPFAGEGDLYTLSPKELQS
-1336 LSTGN
+1336 LI
-1341 VNPNDLNSGN
+1341 
-1351 YDSYGAKRLLDKEQK
+1351 KRSRK
-1366 DYEKEQKRKRRLRKA
+1366 KRRLRKA
-1381 QKVVDRVKTA
+1381 QKVVDKVKTA

-1400 NAEFEAKYDLSPTK
+1400 NAEFEAKYGPSPNK

-1433 KKNHTTVSKLAKQNK
+1433 KKYHTTVSKLAKQNK
-1448 IVNPNLVLAGKK
+1448 IINPNLVLAGKK
-1460 LKINATIKAK
+1460 LKINATVVPKINAK
-1470 VDAKALAKS
+1470 SLAKS
-1479 IKSSFDS
+1479 IKNSFDS
-1486 LISSTEKK
+1486 LIKSTEKK
-1494 NKKLQQANKKTIKN
+1494 NKKLQQTNKKTIQS

-1518 TMNKLDKNNANIT
+1518 TMNKLNKNNKNIT

-1549 TALAQGRTKK
+1549 SALAQGRTKK

-1564 KQLVKEEHTLQTQLL
+1564 KQLVKEESTLQTQLL
-1579 KAQARGNT
+1579 KAQTRGNN
-1587 KLNSSLD
+1587 KLNSSLA
-1594 TLKRKGYK
+1594 TLKRKGNK
-1602 ISKKAALKQ
+1602 ISKSAALKQ
-1611 VEIATDAANKE
+1611 VAIATSAANKE

-1631 KTVQSAENKYKETV
+1631 KTVQEAEDKFKKT
-1645 KSLKKLRDS
+1645 KAALQKLRDS
-1654 HVGFTEDEYKDA
+1654 HVGFSEDEYKTA
-1666 VAKAKATKKA
+1666 VAKAEATKK
-1676 TVTGAEETY
+1676 TTIQNAENTY
-1685 KSSYKYYS
+1685 KGAYKYYS
-1693 KKQKAVVKL
+1693 KKQKDVVKL
-1702 ATKERKDIK
+1702 ATKEHKGIK
-1711 KNLDKSEKYQLVSQ
+1711 KELDKSVKYQLLSQ
-1725 KNAKKNLDKFK
+1725 KDAKHNMDKFK
-1736 GSFQKSWDSFWGGL
+1736 PQFQKDFEAFTKGL
-1750 GKSWNDF
+1750 GEAWQGLWKGLGGAIRGFFTMGGTKSTPKT
-1757 WSGVGKAFDFHAT
+1757 SG
-1770 LKKAIKNTTPS
+1770 KKYYS
-1781 KYQTPK
+1781 PK

-1835 KGAQFTNLK
+1835 KGAQFTKLK

-1855 ARLMSG
+1855 ARVMSG

-1918 EFNKISSSLSD
+1918 EFHKISSSLSD

-1967 LNKKIVSNT
+1967 LDKKIVSNT

-1990 LKKIENKTKNFSKN
+1990 LKKIENKTENFSKN

-2054 QFGGSK
+2054 QFGGNK
-2060 SAIKPIKFASGTGA
+2060 SAIKTIKFASGTGA

-2119 NVMRVLEPGD
+2119 NVTRVLEPGD
-2129 EVLNASETRELLSA
+2129 EVLNASETKAFLEA

-2149 AKGTGVT
+2149 ASGTGVT
-2156 KALYNAAESY
+2156 KALYNSAESY
-2166 VNHPIKKLNSIFT
+2166 VSNPTKKLNKIFSV
-2179 IATDGLK
+2179 ATDSLT
-2186 GFFKNLGK
+2186 GFFKGLGK

-2211 WSMAGEKLDGGSS
+2211 WSMAGDKLDGSS
-2224 SYNGLLEAMEKF
+2224 SSSNGLLEAMEKY

-2242 VWGATGPS
+2242 VWGAAGPS

-2275 SQYSVSQHIP
+2275 SQYAVSQHIP
-2285 KSKAKA
+2285 KSKAKP

-2303 HVGVYAGGNKFYSAQ
+2303 HVGVYAGGNNFYSAQ

-2333 GYGGPL
+2333 GYGSPL

-2346 GAKIASNKKKSKGS
+2346 SDKILSKKKAKTSKG
-2360 SNNLKKLI
+2360 LKKLI

-2387 GDKYGDNVGGTFSPS
+2387 GVESSGGTFNPS
-2402 MIRDAAKEMHV
+2402 MIRDAAKAMHV
-2413 NPSRQFIKN
+2413 NPSNQFIKN

-2434 NIVQQIHDM
+2434 NIVQQIHDY
-2443 NSGGNEARGILQFT
+2443 NSGGNEAAGILQYT
-2457 PQTFKAFAVKGHT
+2457 PGTFAAFAMPGHH
-2470 NIMNPYDQLLAF
+2470 NRMNPYDQLLAF
-2482 FNNSDWR
+2482 FNNSDWK
-2489 NSIGWTTIWGTRKM
+2489 NSIGWTTIWGHRKM

-2527 FGEEGAEMAIPLSD
+2527 FGEAGAEMAIPLSD

-2560 SNDKANINALAN
+2560 SNDKANINLLNN

-2584 LIALAQQMIVAYE
+2584 LIELTQQMIVAYG

-2608 VQVVNKANLKKSIH
+2608 VQTVNRANLKKSIH

>member
-37 NDEMKATDT
+37 NDEMKATDI

-74 AVEKAKEEWEKMTKV
+74 AVEQAKAEWEKMTKV
-89 VTDANGAT
+89 VTDANGVT

-105 HNANIVARARSEYD
+105 NNANIVAKARSEYD

-164 KLAKAQGNETEAQ
+164 KLAKAQGDETEAQ
-177 AKQLKLLNKQYS
+177 SKQLKLLNKQYS
-189 DAVSESKRYEKTLKE
+189 DAVSESKIYEKTLKE

-211 NTVQYKQQESALKKT
+211 NTIQYKQQESALKKT

-231 ATKKSISD
+231 ATQKSISD

-246 SKLGIEAFNTSMEE
+246 SKLGIEAFNTSMEK

-292 QKTLAAEIKRVETAK
+292 QKTLATEIKRVGTAK
-307 QNLVKNAAKEK
+307 QNLVKNASKEK
-318 RATIENS
+318 RATIESS
-325 DAYRSLSKHLAD
+325 DAYKSLSKHLAD
-337 LEERQASSILQER
+337 LEERQASSILQEK

-360 VQKTLETTGLKDFNK
+360 TQNVLETTGLKDFNK
-375 SFKETEELVK
+375 SFKETEELAK
-385 KQIERQRQ
+385 KQIARQRQ

-407 YKAQQEAL
+407 YQAQQEAL
-415 KKEIG
+415 RKEIG

-433 QKESESYKLVNKAI
+433 QKESEAYRLINSAI
-447 IENQARYTN
+447 VENQARYTN
-456 LAKEI
+456 LTKEI

-467 IELNNTHV
+467 IALNNTHV
-475 KENEAIAKKHDQI
+475 KENEAIAQKHDQI
-488 YRELDA
+488 FRELDA
-494 RFKDFNGT
+494 RFKGFNGT
-502 VKANVEQQKHLATQL
+502 VKANIEQQKHLATQL

-530 LVALNKNYK
+530 LAVLNKNYK
-539 DNEKEIS
+539 DNEREIS

-586 NESAYNA
+586 NESAYEA
-593 LKSQGRQYEANYVR
+593 LKSQGKQYEANYVR

-627 LLETTARKS
+627 LLESTARES
-636 GVSSVAYAN
+636 GVNSVAYAT

-653 QSRISSN
+653 QSRLGSN
-660 ANEANELI
+660 ASEANELI

-685 RLAKKYENL
+685 RLSKKYENL
-694 GVVLRGVG
+694 GTVLRGIG
-702 VAGVAGL
+702 AAGVAGL
-709 AGLIYLGVQG
+709 AGLTYMGVQG
-719 SKIATDLNNTFT
+719 AKIATALNNTFT
-731 RTKNLIVTSNTE
+731 RTKNLIVTSNSE
-743 TTAEITK
+743 STAEISK
-750 NMAKMKRQVKDL
+750 NMAKMKKQVSDL
-762 ASTYGESQK
+762 ASTYGESQQ

-784 YSSGQAV
+784 YSSSQTVQA
-791 KAFGQYVKAAAATG
+791 FSQYVKAAAATG
-805 EDFNEVTQVGAAT
+805 EDFNEVTQVGSAT

-855 IGMEYVASYAHQAG
+855 VGMEYVSSYAHQAG
-869 ISLEET
+869 MSLEET

-896 RKIISSLT
+896 RKVISSLT

-909 AEEALKS
+909 AKDSLKS
-916 VGLKTSDFVNKSGKL
+916 VGLTTSDFVNKSGKL
-931 KSISQ
+931 KSLSQ
-936 IFGLLAKHT
+936 IFELLAKHT
-945 EKISKA
+945 EKLSEV
-951 KKVDLLHKIFGQTGQ
+951 KKVDLLHNVFGQTGQ
-966 NAAGI
+966 NAAGV

-979 LKGTAESVDELTSK
+979 LKGTAEGIDELTSK
-993 VRKAEKNDYI
+993 VRNAEKNDYI

-1036 QPFLKNSV
+1036 QPFLKGAV

-1095 LMRFTVHDKAI
+1095 LMKFTVHDKTI
-1106 KDEATGVVSSLSTE
+1106 EEGTPGVISSLSTE
-1120 GSAVQALTEKYAKLA
+1120 GSAVQTLTEQYAKLA

-1140 ASESYTGS
+1140 ASGAYSGS
-1148 SDVGGAEENV
+1148 SGVAGAEEEV
-1158 TNAVGDVTEA
+1158 AGAVGTAGKA

-1182 EEASEAAGVATTGKV
+1182 EEASEVVGVAAAGTT

-1206 ETVEKFAKGADK
+1206 ETVEKFAEGADK
-1218 ASKSA
+1218 AAKSA

-1232 LGKLFNAG
+1232 LGKLFTAG
-1240 MFVQT
+1240 MIAQT
-1245 GISLVSSIHKSM
+1245 GISLVSSLHEAFTSKS
-1257 TGKTANERWKG
+1257 ANERWKG
-1268 TGEAVAGS
+1268 AGQAAAGG
-1276 IAASATAYF
+1276 IAAAATAFF
-1285 TGNPILASVAYD
+1285 TANPIAISTAYD
-1297 VASTGGGAL
+1297 VGSAIGGN
-1306 LGNEKV
+1306 LGNKNV
-1312 RKTVGKFNSKLD
+1312 RKAFNQQV
-1324 SHTSTYTPYTYS
+1324 TYTPYTGKANLYNLYS
-1336 LSTGN
+1336 F
-1341 VNPNDLNSGN
+1341 
-1351 YDSYGAKRLLDKEQK
+1351 KEQQIV
-1366 DYEKEQKRKRRLRKA
+1366 EKEQQKKRKLRRA
-1381 QKVVDRVKTA
+1381 QNVVDKVKTA

-1400 NAEFEAKYDLSPTK
+1400 NAEFEAKYGASPTK
-1414 KKIRKTY
+1414 RKANRIY

-1433 KKNHTTVSKLAKQNK
+1433 KKNHTTVNKLAKQNK
-1448 IVNPNLVLAGKK
+1448 IVNPNLILSGKK
-1460 LKINATIKAK
+1460 LKINATVVPKI
-1470 VDAKALAKS
+1470 DAKALAKS

-1494 NKKLQQANKKTIKN
+1494 NKKLQLANKKTIQS

-1518 TMNKLDKNNANIT
+1518 TMSKLDKNNENIT
-1531 KSYKKTYSKVKS
+1531 KSYKKTYGEVKK

-1549 TALAQGRTKK
+1549 TALAKGRTKK
-1559 AKQLK
+1559 ANQLK
-1564 KQLVKEEHTLQTQLL
+1564 KQLVKEENTLQTQLL

-1587 KLNSSLD
+1587 KLNSSLE
-1594 TLKRKGYK
+1594 TLKSKGYK
-1602 ISKKAALKQ
+1602 ISKSAALKQ
-1611 VEIATDAANKE
+1611 VAIATDAANKE
-1622 IKAAYKTKK
+1622 IKAAYKTKNK
-1631 KTVQSAENKYKETV
+1631 IVKSAEDKYKETV

-1666 VAKAKATKKA
+1666 VKKAKATKKA
-1676 TVTGAEETY
+1676 TVDGAEETY
-1685 KSSYKYYS
+1685 KNTYKYYS
-1693 KKQKAVVKL
+1693 KKQKDVVKL
-1702 ATKERKDIK
+1702 ATKENKGIK
-1711 KNLDKSEKYQLVSQ
+1711 KELDKSEKYQLVSQ
-1725 KNAKKNLDKFK
+1725 KNAQKNMDKFK
-1736 GSFQKSWDSFWGGL
+1736 GPFQKDWETFTKGL
-1750 GKSWNDF
+1750 GEAWHGFWKGLGGAIHDF
-1757 WSGVGKAFDFHAT
+1757 YTMGDVKPAPNISG
-1770 LKKAIKNTTPS
+1770 KK
-1781 KYQTPK
+1781 YHLPK

-1796 YVEAHA
+1796 YVEARA
-1802 NGGVAKSGVALVG
+1802 NGGVAKSGMALVG
-1815 EAGQELVYSPYS
+1815 EAGPELVYSPYGT
-1827 NHARLVGT
+1827 HARLVGT
-1835 KGAQFTNLK
+1835 RGAQFTRLK

-1855 ARLMSG
+1855 AKVISG

-1874 VQSFAG
+1874 IQSFAG
-1880 GSYSL
+1880 GSYGLS
-1885 PSVSTG
+1885 SGSFS
-1891 VKGISRLIQ
+1891 VKGISRLVK
-1900 KLKSLDRQLRWL
+1900 KLKSLDSQLRKL
-1912 SKRIPK
+1912 SKGIPK

-1935 MFGVLRKSTKQL
+1935 MFGALRKSTKQL
-1947 NRFNSATKKFSAN
+1947 NRFNSATKKFSKN
-1960 IAKIWKN
+1960 IAEIWSS
-1967 LNKKIVSNT
+1967 LDKKIVNKT
-1976 DNTNDKQL
+1976 DDTNDKQL

-1990 LKKIENKTKNFSKN
+1990 FKKIENKTDSFSKD
-2004 YYNDWRSLGKKLDKN
+2004 YYNGWKSLGKKLDKN
-2019 WDTVLDNMY
+2019 WDTVMDNMY
-2028 STTRNSTKKIV
+2028 SITRSNTKKII
-2039 NNINKAINGIDSVVA
+2039 NNINKAVNGIDSVVA

-2060 SAIKPIKFASGTGA
+2060 SAIKTIKFASGTGA
-2074 FGSLRRPITKPTLA
+2074 FGSLRRAITKPTLA

-2105 WKPSKGSME
+2105 WKPSKGTME

-2129 EVLNASETRELLSA
+2129 EVLNASETKALLEA

-2149 AKGTGVT
+2149 ASGTGVS
-2156 KALYNAAESY
+2156 KALYDSAESY
-2166 VNHPIKKLNSIFT
+2166 VSNPTKKLNKIFSV
-2179 IATDGLK
+2179 ATDGLI
-2186 GFFKNLGK
+2186 GFFKGLGK

-2242 VWGATGPS
+2242 VWGSTGPS

-2257 VMYALKKA
+2257 VMYTLEKA
-2265 FGIDY
+2265 FGIKY

-2275 SQYSVSQHIP
+2275 SQYSISQHIP
-2285 KSKAKA
+2285 KSKARA

-2303 HVGVYAGGNKFYSAQ
+2303 HVGVYAGGNNYYSAQ

-2333 GYGGPL
+2333 GYGSPL

-2346 GAKIASNKKKSKGS
+2346 GAKISSKKNTKSLKG
-2360 SNNLKKLI
+2360 LKKLI

-2373 SGFFKMMEALGDKY
+2373 NGFFKMMEALGDKY
-2387 GDKYGDNVGGTFSPS
+2387 GEESTGGTFSPS
-2402 MIRDAAKEMHV
+2402 MIRDAAKAMHV

-2422 LQAVIQNESGGR
+2422 LQTVIQNESGGR
-2434 NIVQQIHDM
+2434 NIIQQITDV

-2489 NSIGWTTIWGTRKM
+2489 NSIGWTNIWGNRKM
-2503 DWLHSGPQGHRRYAN
+2503 EWLHSGPQGHRRFAN

-2527 FGEEGAEMAIPLSD
+2527 FGEDGAEMAIPLSD

-2560 SNDKANINALAN
+2560 SNDKANITALEN
-2572 NSNSAIEEKLDK
+2572 NSNSAIEDKLDK

-2597 QVKVAVPSDSI
+2597 QVKVAIPSDSI
-2608 VQVVNKANLKKSIH
+2608 VQTVNRANLKKSIH

>member
-1 MADRVGSGAEIK
+1 MADRVGNGAEIK

-23 EKNLRELK
+23 EKSLRELK

-37 NDEMKATDT
+37 NDEMKATDV

-55 GLLENDLAHL
+55 GLLENDLVHL
-65 EAAMKIQKA
+65 EAAVKIQKT

-89 VTDANGAT
+89 VTDVNGVT
-97 RRVSDTTN
+97 KRVSDTTN
-105 HNANIVARARSEYD
+105 NNADVVARARNEYD
-119 KQLVT
+119 KQLVS

-148 LVEKHKAEQSV
+148 LVEKHKEEQSV

-164 KLAKAQGNETEAQ
+164 KLAKAQGNETEVQ
-177 AKQLKLLNKQYS
+177 SKQLKLLNKQYS
-189 DAVSESKRYEKTLKE
+189 DSVAESKLYEKTLQE

-211 NTVQYKQQESALKKT
+211 NTIQYKQQESALKKT

-231 ATKKSISD
+231 STQKSISD
-239 INASLEH
+239 INTSIEH
-246 SKLGIEAFNTSMEE
+246 SKLGIEAFNAQMEE

-267 ALKVS
+267 AQKVS
-272 SAYDNSVKQLDKQIE
+272 SAYKDSVKQLDEQIK
-287 HSKEV
+287 HSKDV
-292 QKTLAAEIKRVETAK
+292 QGALATEIKRVDTEK
-307 QNLVKNAAKEK
+307 KNLVKNASKEK
-318 RATIENS
+318 KATIENS
-325 DAYRSLSKHLAD
+325 DAYQSLSKHIAD
-337 LEERQASSILQER
+337 LEERQASSILQEK
-350 ALVKARKEAL
+350 ALTKAREEAL
-360 VQKTLETTGLKDFNK
+360 TQKTLETTGLKDFNK
-375 SFKETEELVK
+375 SFKETEELIK
-385 KQIERQRQ
+385 KQIERRRQ
-393 LKGETSANLKAIEL
+393 LKGETSANIKAVEL
-407 YKAQQEAL
+407 YQAQQEAL
-415 KKEIG
+415 RKEIG

-433 QKESESYKLVNKAI
+433 QKESEAYRLVNNAI

-475 KENEAIAKKHDQI
+475 KENEAIAQKHDQI
-488 YRELDA
+488 FRELDA
-494 RFKDFNGT
+494 RYKGFNGT

-525 SYKEA
+525 SYQDA
-530 LVALNKNYK
+530 LTVLNKNYQ

-572 LVLLRTTQQNVTAI
+572 LVLLRTTQENVTTI
-586 NESAYNA
+586 NESAYEA

-627 LLETTARKS
+627 LLESTARES
-636 GVSSVAYAN
+636 GVDSVAYAT

-653 QSRISSN
+653 QRKIGSN
-660 ANEANELI
+660 ATEANELI
-668 KNTALIN
+668 KSTALVN
-675 STNKRADAIV
+675 STNKLADSVV
-685 RLAKKYENL
+685 RLTKKYENL
-694 GVVLRGVG
+694 GTVLRGIG
-702 VAGVAGL
+702 AAGVVGL
-709 AGLIYLGVQG
+709 AGLTYMGVQG
-719 SKIATDLNNTFT
+719 AKIATTLNNTFT
-731 RTKNLIVTSNTE
+731 RTKNLIVTSNSE
-743 TTAEITK
+743 TTAEISK
-750 NMAKMKRQVKDL
+750 NMAKMKKQVSDL
-762 ASTYGESQK
+762 ASTYGESQQK
-771 ELAEGQQELIKRG
+771 LAEGQQELIKRG
-784 YSSGQAV
+784 YSSSQTVQA
-791 KAFGQYVKAAAATG
+791 FSQYVKAAAATG
-805 EDFNEVTQVGAAT
+805 EDFNEVTQVGSAT

-847 ASDFKSLG
+847 ASDFKGLG
-855 IGMEYVASYAHQAG
+855 VGMEYVSSYAHQAG

-875 ASALGILSNNGL
+875 AAALGILSNNGL

-896 RKIISSLT
+896 RKVISSLT

-909 AEEALKS
+909 AEDSLKS
-916 VGLKTSDFVNKSGKL
+916 IGLTTSDFVNKSGKL
-931 KSISQ
+931 KSLSQ
-936 IFGLLAKHT
+936 IFELLAKHT
-945 EKISKA
+945 EKLSKV
-951 KKVDLLHKIFGQTGQ
+951 KKVDLLHNVFGQTGQ
-966 NAAGI
+966 NAAGV
-971 FLTNAQSA
+971 FLTNAQAA
-979 LKGTAESVDELTSK
+979 LKGTAEGVDELTAK
-993 VRKAEKNDYI
+993 VKKAEKNDYI
-1003 GRLAKKNMNT
+1003 DRLAKKNMNT

-1036 QPFLKNSV
+1036 QPFLKDTV

-1058 RPMRQTIEATTA
+1058 KPMRQTIEATTA

-1081 VGVFQKIMSPAVQL
+1081 VGVFQKIMSPTVQL
-1095 LMRFTVHDKAI
+1095 LMKFTVHDKTI
-1106 KDEATGVVSSLSTE
+1106 EEGTPGVISSLSTE
-1120 GSAVQALTEKYAKLA
+1120 GSAVQTLTEQYAKLA
-1135 EEKKL
+1135 EEKRL
-1140 ASESYTGS
+1140 ASDSYS
-1148 SDVGGAEENV
+1148 GGAGGAASTEEEV
-1158 TNAVGDVTEA
+1158 TNAVGNVTGAEKEAKEA
-1168 EKTAKTVTTGEKVA
+1168 ETATETAGE
-1182 EEASEAAGVATTGKV
+1182 VATSGAV
-1197 AKNAEAKGV
+1197 ANAEKKGI
-1206 ETVEKFAKGADK
+1206 ETTEKFAEGADK
-1218 ASKSA
+1218 AAKSA
-1223 SFRAAGRSI
+1223 SFRAAGKSI
-1232 LGKLFNAG
+1232 LGKLFTAG
-1240 MFVQT
+1240 MVAQT
-1245 GISLVSSIHKSM
+1245 GISLVSSINKAM

-1276 IAASATAYF
+1276 IAAAATAYF

-1297 VASTGGGAL
+1297 VGSIGGGAL
-1306 LGNEKV
+1306 LGNEKA

-1324 SHTSTYTPYTYS
+1324 SHTSSYTPYTYS
-1336 LSTGN
+1336 LRTGN
-1341 VNPNDLNSGN
+1341 VNPNNLNAGN
-1351 YDSYGAKRLLDKEQK
+1351 YDSYGAKQLLDKEQK
-1366 DYEKEQKRKRRLRKA
+1366 DYEKEQKRKRKLRQA
-1381 QKVVDRVKTA
+1381 QKVVDKVKTA

-1400 NAEFEAKYDLSPTK
+1400 NAEYEAKYGPGPNK
-1414 KKIRKTY
+1414 KKTRKTY

-1433 KKNHTTVSKLAKQNK
+1433 KKNNTTVSKLAKQNK

-1460 LKINATIKAK
+1460 LKINATVVPKID
-1470 VDAKALAKS
+1470 VKALAKS
-1479 IKSSFDS
+1479 INSSFDS
-1486 LISSTEKK
+1486 LISNTEKK

-1518 TMNKLDKNNANIT
+1518 TMSKLDNNNTNIT
-1531 KSYKKTYSKVKS
+1531 KSYKETYGKVEN

-1549 TALAQGRTKK
+1549 TALAKGRTKK

-1564 KQLVKEEHTLQTQLL
+1564 KQLVREEEELQTQLL
-1579 KAQARGNT
+1579 EAQTRGNT
-1587 KLNSSLD
+1587 ELNSSLEEF
-1594 TLKRKGYK
+1594 KRKGNK
-1602 ISKKAALKQ
+1602 ISKSAALEQ
-1611 VEIATDAANKE
+1611 VAIATSAANKE

-1631 KTVQSAENKYKETV
+1631 KTVQSAEDKYTETV

-1676 TVTGAEETY
+1676 TVDGAEETY

-1702 ATKERKDIK
+1702 ATKERKGIK
-1711 KNLDKSEKYQLVSQ
+1711 KNLDKGEKYQLVSQ
-1725 KNAKKNLDKFK
+1725 KNAKLNEKKFE
-1736 GSFQKSWDSFWGGL
+1736 SDFQKNWDDFWGGL

-1757 WSGVGKAFDFHAT
+1757 WSGVNKALNYNT
-1770 LKKAIKNTTPS
+1770 PKNVGSNKGYKTS
-1781 KYQTPK
+1781 K

-1796 YVEAHA
+1796 YVEVHA
-1802 NGGVAKSGVALVG
+1802 NGGVAKGGIALVG
-1815 EAGQELVYSPYS
+1815 EAGQELVYSPYGS
-1827 NHARLVGT
+1827 HARLVGT
-1835 KGAQFTNLK
+1835 NGAQFTRLN

-1855 ARLMSG
+1855 ARVISG
-1861 NYVGKLPAYANGT
+1861 NYVGKLPAYASGT
-1874 VQSFAG
+1874 VNAYAGSSNSISRVSFNIR
-1880 GSYSL
+1880 S
-1885 PSVSTG
+1885 
-1891 VKGISRLIQ
+1891 ISRLIN
-1900 KLKSLDRQLRWL
+1900 KLKSLDSQLRRL

-1918 EFNKISSSLSD
+1918 EFEKISDSLSD

-1935 MFGVLRKSTKQL
+1935 MFGVLRKSTRQL
-1947 NRFNSATKKFSAN
+1947 NRFNSATKKFSSN
-1960 IAKIWKN
+1960 ISEIWKS
-1967 LNKKIVSNT
+1967 LDKKIVDNT
-1976 DNTNDKQL
+1976 DDTNSKQL

-1990 LKKIENKTKNFSKN
+1990 LKKIENRTDDFSKD
-2004 YYNDWRSLGKKLDKN
+2004 YYNGWRTLGKKLDKN
-2019 WDTVLDNMY
+2019 WDSVMDDML
-2028 STTRNSTKKIV
+2028 SSTRNNTKKIV
-2039 NNINKAINGIDSVVA
+2039 ANINKAVTGIDSVVA

-2060 SAIKPIKFASGTGA
+2060 SAIKTIKFASGTGA
-2074 FGSLRRPITKPTLA
+2074 FGSLRRAITKPTLA

-2119 NVMRVLEPGD
+2119 NVIRVLEPGD
-2129 EVLNASETRELLSA
+2129 EVLNASETKEFLGA
-2143 QGIQHF
+2143 QGVQHF
-2149 AKGTGVT
+2149 ASGTGVT
-2156 KALYNAAESY
+2156 KALYNSAESY
-2166 VNHPIKKLNSIFT
+2166 VNNPTKKLNKIFS
-2179 IATDGLK
+2179 IATDSLT
-2186 GFFKNLGK
+2186 GFFKGLGK

-2211 WSMAGEKLDGGSS
+2211 WGMAGNKLDGSSS

-2242 VWGATGPS
+2242 VWGSTGPS

-2257 VMYALKKA
+2257 VMYTLNKA

-2275 SQYSVSQHIP
+2275 SQYSVSQHIS
-2285 KSKAKA
+2285 KSEAKS

-2303 HVGVYAGGNKFYSAQ
+2303 HVGVYAGGNNFYSAQ

-2333 GYGGPL
+2333 GYGSPL

-2346 GAKIASNKKKSKGS
+2346 GAKISSKKNAKVSKG
-2360 SNNLKKLI
+2360 LKKLI

-2373 SGFFKMMEALGDKY
+2373 SGFFKMMRALGDKY
-2387 GDKYGDNVGGTFSPS
+2387 GEESTGGTFSPS
-2402 MIRDAAKEMHV
+2402 MIRDAAKQMHV
-2413 NPSRQFIKN
+2413 NPSNQFIKN

-2434 NIVQQIHDM
+2434 SVVQQIHDV
-2443 NSGGNEARGILQFT
+2443 NSGGNEAAGILQYT
-2457 PQTFKAFAVKGHT
+2457 PGTFAAYAMPGHH
-2470 NIMNPYDQLLAF
+2470 NRMNPYDELLAF

-2489 NSIGWTTIWGTRKM
+2489 NSIGWTNIRGNRKM
-2503 DWLHSGPQGHRRYAN
+2503 EWLHSGPQGHRRYAN
-2518 GGIAKRPSI
+2518 GGIAKKPSI
-2527 FGEEGAEMAIPLSD
+2527 FGEAGAEMAIPLSD

-2560 SNDKANINALAN
+2560 SNDKANINSLNN
-2572 NSNSAIEEKLDK
+2572 NSNSAIEDKLDK
-2584 LIALAQQMIVAYE
+2584 LITLAQQMIVAYG
-2597 QVKVAVPSDSI
+2597 QVKVAIPSDSI
-2608 VQVVNKANLKKSIH
+2608 VQTVRKDNLKKSLH

>member
-74 AVEKAKEEWEKMTKV
+74 AVEQAKNEWEKMTKV
-89 VTDANGAT
+89 VTDANGVT

-105 HNANIVARARSEYD
+105 NNANIVARARSEYD

-148 LVEKHKAEQSV
+148 LIEKHKAEQSV

-177 AKQLKLLNKQYS
+177 SKQLKLLNKQYS
-189 DAVSESKRYEKTLKE
+189 DSVAESKRYEKTLKE

-226 QVQMA
+226 QVQMV
-231 ATKKSISD
+231 ATQKSISD
-239 INASLEH
+239 INASIEH
-246 SKLGIEAFNTSMEE
+246 SKLGIEAFNAGVEE
-260 SEKAFEH
+260 SEKAFQH
-267 ALKVS
+267 TLKVS
-272 SAYDNSVKQLDKQIE
+272 SAYNDSVKQIDKQIE

-292 QKTLAAEIKRVETAK
+292 QKTLATEIKRVDTAK
-307 QNLVKNAAKEK
+307 KDLVKNASKEK
-318 RATIENS
+318 RATIESS
-325 DAYRSLSKHLAD
+325 DAYQSLSKHLAD
-337 LEERQASSILQER
+337 LEERQSSSILQEK
-350 ALVKARKEAL
+350 ALVKARKEA
-360 VQKTLETTGLKDFNK
+360 VTQKALETTGLKDFNK
-375 SFKETEELVK
+375 SFKETEELTK
-385 KQIERQRQ
+385 KQIARQKQ
-393 LKGETSANLKAIEL
+393 LKGETSANRKAIEL
-407 YKAQQEAL
+407 YQAEQ
-415 KKEIG
+415 KKLEKELG

-433 QKESESYKLVNKAI
+433 QKESEAYRLVDNAI
-447 IENQARYTN
+447 KENQARYTN

-467 IELNNTHV
+467 IELNSTHV
-475 KENEAIAKKHDQI
+475 KENEAIAQKHDQI
-488 YRELDA
+488 FRELDA

-517 NDSKAKIK
+517 SDSKAKIK
-525 SYKEA
+525 SYENA

-546 EYELKLEQEKTKY
+546 EYELKLEREKTKY

-572 LVLLRTTQQNVTAI
+572 LVLLKTTQQNVTAI

-593 LKSQGRQYEANYVR
+593 LKSQGKQYEANYVR
-607 IKALKKEHEE
+607 IKALKKEHQE
-617 LTAQLRIEKS
+617 LVAQLRIEKS
-627 LLETTARKS
+627 LLAETARKT
-636 GVSSVAYAN
+636 GVDSVAYAT

-653 QSRISSN
+653 QSRIGAN

-668 KNTALIN
+668 KSTALVN
-675 STNKRADAIV
+675 STNRRADAV
-685 RLAKKYENL
+685 VKLAKKYDNL
-694 GVVLRGVG
+694 GTVLRGVG
-702 VAGVAGL
+702 AAGVAGL
-709 AGLIYLGVQG
+709 AGLTYLGVQG
-719 SKIATDLNNTFT
+719 SKIATTLNNTYT

-743 TTAEITK
+743 ATAEINK
-750 NMAKMKRQVKDL
+750 NMAKMKKQVSDL
-762 ASTYGESQK
+762 ASTYGESQT

-784 YSSGQAV
+784 YTSGQTV

-805 EDFNEVTQVGAAT
+805 EDFNEVTQVGSAT

-824 RQTHTYSNSKKV
+824 RQTNTYSNSKKV

-855 IGMEYVASYAHQAG
+855 IGMEYVSSYAHQAG

-896 RKIISSLT
+896 RKVISSLS

-909 AEEALKS
+909 AEDALKS

-931 KSISQ
+931 KSLSQ

-945 EKISKA
+945 EKLSKV
-951 KKVDLLHKIFGQTGQ
+951 KKVDLLHNIFGQTGQ
-966 NAAGI
+966 NAAGV
-971 FLTNAQSA
+971 FLTNAQAA
-979 LKGTAESVDELTSK
+979 LKGTADGVDDLTAK
-993 VRKAEKNDYI
+993 VKKAEKNDYI

-1036 QPFLKNSV
+1036 QPFLKNAV

-1081 VGVFQKIMSPAVQL
+1081 VGIFQKIMAPAVQL
-1095 LMRFTVHDKAI
+1095 LMKFTVHDKAI
-1106 KDEATGVVSSLSTE
+1106 KDGTTGTVSSLTTE
-1120 GSAVQALTEKYAKLA
+1120 GSAVQVLTEKYAKLA

-1140 ASESYTGS
+1140 ASGAYTGS
-1148 SDVGGAEENV
+1148 SDVGSAEENV
-1158 TNAVGDVTEA
+1158 TNAVGTVTEA
-1168 EKTAKTVTTGEKVA
+1168 ENTAKTATTGEKVA
-1182 EEASEAAGVATTGKV
+1182 EGASGVAGAVATGK
-1197 AKNAEAKGV
+1197 ATANAEAKGV

-1232 LGKLFNAG
+1232 LGKLFTVG
-1240 MFVQT
+1240 MFAQT
-1245 GISLVSSIHKSM
+1245 GISLVSSIHKAM

-1268 TGEAVAGS
+1268 TGEAVAGG
-1276 IAASATAYF
+1276 IAAAATAYF
-1285 TGNPILASVAYD
+1285 TANPVAISTAYD
-1297 VASTGGGAL
+1297 VGSIVGGNLGNKKIRDVFTKSPTAYVRSRYGWSPSDGGAPNPG
-1306 LGNEKV
+1306 LGV
-1312 RKTVGKFNSKLD
+1312 
-1324 SHTSTYTPYTYS
+1324 Y
-1336 LSTGN
+1336 
-1341 VNPNDLNSGN
+1341 
-1351 YDSYGAKRLLDKEQK
+1351 YGAPQGGSYSKQLKA
-1366 DYEKEQKRKRRLRKA
+1366 YEKKEKKRRNLRKA
-1381 QKVVDRVKTA
+1381 QKVVDKVETA

-1400 NAEFEAKYDLSPTK
+1400 NAEYEAKYGSGPNQK
-1414 KKIRKTY
+1414 KKRNTTY

-1433 KKNHTTVSKLAKQNK
+1433 QKNNTTVSKLAKQNK
-1448 IVNPNLVLAGKK
+1448 IANPNLILSGQK
-1460 LKINATIKAK
+1460 LKIKATIKAK
-1470 VDAKALAKS
+1470 VDAKSLAKS
-1479 IKSSFDS
+1479 INKSFNS
-1486 LISSTEKK
+1486 LIHNTEKK
-1494 NKKLQQANKKTIKN
+1494 NKKLQQTNKKTIQN
-1508 LFNSGLISKK
+1508 LLKSGVIDKDTASKL
-1518 TMNKLDKNNANIT
+1518 NKNNANIT
-1531 KSYKKTYSKVKS
+1531 KSYKKTYKKVKD
-1543 LTDQYT
+1543 LTEQYT
-1549 TALAQGRTKK
+1549 TALAQGRKKK

-1564 KQLVKEEHTLQTQLL
+1564 TQLVKEEEKLQKQLL
-1579 KAQARGNT
+1579 EAQTRGNT
-1587 KLNSSLD
+1587 KLNGSLA
-1594 TLKRKGYK
+1594 TLNRKGNK

-1631 KTVQSAENKYKETV
+1631 KTVQAAEDKYEKTKE
-1645 KSLKKLRDS
+1645 SLKKLRDS
-1654 HVGFTEDEYKDA
+1654 HVGFTEDEYQDA
-1666 VAKAKATKKA
+1666 LKKA
-1676 TVTGAEETY
+1676 RATRKTTIDNAEDTY
-1685 KSSYKYYS
+1685 KGAYKYYS

-1702 ATKERKDIK
+1702 ATKEK
-1711 KNLDKSEKYQLVSQ
+1711 KGLKKQLDSSVKYQLVSQ
-1725 KNAKKNLDKFK
+1725 KDAKHNWNKFK
-1736 GSFQKSWDSFWGGL
+1736 SPFQKDFDVFTKGLSDGWHGFWKGFR
-1750 GKSWNDF
+1750 SSIYNF
-1757 WSGVGKAFDFHAT
+1757 FDAHDRYE
-1770 LKKAIKNTTPS
+1770 K
-1781 KYQTPK
+1781 PK

-1796 YVEAHA
+1796 QVEVHA
-1802 NGGVAKSGVALVG
+1802 SGGVAKGGMALVG
-1815 EAGQELVYSPYS
+1815 EAGQELVYSPYGT
-1827 NHARLVGT
+1827 HARLVGT
-1835 KGAQFTNLK
+1835 RGAQFTKLR

-1855 ARLMSG
+1855 ARVLSG

-1880 GSYSL
+1880 GSYGL
-1885 PSVSTG
+1885 PSGSFS
-1891 VKGISRLIQ
+1891 VKGISRLVK
-1900 KLKSLDRQLRWL
+1900 KLKSLDSQLRKL

-1947 NRFNSATKKFSAN
+1947 NRFNSATKKFSKN
-1960 IAKIWKN
+1960 IAKIWNN
-1967 LNKKIVSNT
+1967 LDKKIVDKT
-1976 DNTNDKQL
+1976 DDTNDKQL

-1990 LKKIENKTKNFSKN
+1990 FKKIENKTDSFSKD
-2004 YYNDWRSLGKKLDKN
+2004 YYNGWKSLGKKLDKN
-2019 WDTVLDNMY
+2019 WDTVMDNMY
-2028 STTRNSTKKIV
+2028 SITRSNTKKII
-2039 NNINKAINGIDSVVA
+2039 NNINKAVNGIDSVVA

-2060 SAIKPIKFASGTGA
+2060 SAIKTIKFASGTGA
-2074 FGSLRRPITKPTLA
+2074 FGSLRRAITKPTLA
-2088 MLNDGNDSPSTG
+2088 MLNDGSDSPETG

-2129 EVLNASETRELLSA
+2129 EVLNARETKAFLGA
-2143 QGIQHF
+2143 QGIQRF
-2149 AKGTGVT
+2149 ASGTGVT
-2156 KALYNAAESY
+2156 KALYDSAESY
-2166 VNHPIKKLNSIFT
+2166 VSNPTKKLNKIFT
-2179 IATDGLK
+2179 VATEGLT
-2186 GFFKNLGK
+2186 GFFKGLGK

-2211 WSMAGEKLDGGSS
+2211 WSMAGDKLAGSS
-2224 SYNGLLEAMEKF
+2224 SSANGLLEAMEKY

-2285 KSKAKA
+2285 RSKAKS

-2303 HVGVYAGGNKFYSAQ
+2303 HVGVYAGGNNYYSAQ

-2333 GYGGPL
+2333 GYGSPL

-2346 GAKIASNKKKSKGS
+2346 GAKISSKKKSKVSKG
-2360 SNNLKKLI
+2360 LKSLI

-2373 SGFFKMMEALGDKY
+2373 NGFFKMMEALGDKY
-2387 GDKYGDNVGGTFSPS
+2387 GIDNSVGGTFSPS
-2402 MIRDAAKEMHV
+2402 MIRDAAKAMHV
-2413 NPSRQFIKN
+2413 NPSKQFIKN

-2434 NIVQQIHDM
+2434 SIVQQIHDV
-2443 NSGGNEARGILQFT
+2443 NSGGNEAAGILQYT
-2457 PQTFKAFAVKGHT
+2457 PGTFAAYAMPGHH
-2470 NIMNPYDQLLAF
+2470 NRMNPYDELLAF

-2489 NSIGWTTIWGTRKM
+2489 NSIGWTNIWGTRKM
-2503 DWLHSGPQGHRRYAN
+2503 EWLHSGPQGHRRYAN

-2527 FGEEGAEMAIPLSD
+2527 FGEAGAEMAIPLSD

-2560 SNDKANINALAN
+2560 SNDKANINALGN
-2572 NSNSAIEEKLDK
+2572 NSSSAIEEKLDK
-2584 LIALAQQMIVAYE
+2584 LITLAQQMIVAYG

-2608 VQVVNKANLKKSIH
+2608 VNTVHRADLKKSLH

>member
-1 MADRVGSGAEIK
+1 MADKVGSGAEIK

-74 AVEKAKEEWEKMTKV
+74 AVEQAKDEWEKMTKV
-89 VTDANGAT
+89 VTDANGVT
-97 RRVSDTTN
+97 RRVGDTTN
-105 HNANIVARARSEYD
+105 NNANIIARARNEYD

-148 LVEKHKAEQSV
+148 LVEKHKAEQDV

-164 KLAKAQGNETEAQ
+164 KLAKAQGNESEAQ
-177 AKQLKLLNKQYS
+177 SKQLKLLNKQYS
-189 DAVSESKRYEKTLKE
+189 DSVSESKRYEKTLKE

-231 ATKKSISD
+231 ATQKSIAD
-239 INASLEH
+239 INASIEH
-246 SKLGIEAFNTSMEE
+246 SKLGIEAFNASMEE
-260 SEKAFEH
+260 SEKAFQH
-267 ALKVS
+267 TLKVS
-272 SAYDNSVKQLDKQIE
+272 AAYNDSVKQIDKQIE

-292 QKTLAAEIKRVETAK
+292 QKTLATEIKRVDK
-307 QNLVKNAAKEK
+307 VKKDLVKNASKEK
-318 RATIENS
+318 RAVIENS
-325 DAYRSLSKHLAD
+325 DAYQSLSKHLAD
-337 LEERQASSILQER
+337 LEERQSSSILQEK
-350 ALVKARKEAL
+350 ALVKARKEA
-360 VQKTLETTGLKDFNK
+360 VTQKALETTGLKDFNK
-375 SFKETEELVK
+375 SFKETEELTK
-385 KQIERQRQ
+385 KQIARQKQ
-393 LKGETSANLKAIEL
+393 LKGETSANRKAIEL
-407 YKAQQEAL
+407 YQAEQ
-415 KKEIG
+415 KKLEKELG
-420 RLTSARGNLAKQG
+420 RLTSARGNLSKQG
-433 QKESESYKLVNKAI
+433 QKESEAYRLVDNAI
-447 IENQARYTN
+447 KENQARYTN

-461 EKANTA
+461 EKTNTA
-467 IELNNTHV
+467 IELNSTHV
-475 KENEAIAKKHDQI
+475 KENEAIAQKHDQI
-488 YRELDA
+488 FRELDA

-525 SYKEA
+525 SYEDA

-546 EYELKLEQEKTKY
+546 DYEIKLEREKTKY
-559 SSLTKKMAEYRSG
+559 DSLTKKMAEYRSG

-586 NESAYNA
+586 NEAA
-593 LKSQGRQYEANYVR
+593 FDTLKSQGRQYEANYVR
-607 IKALKKEHEE
+607 IKALKKEHQE
-617 LTAQLRIEKS
+617 LVAQLRIEKS
-627 LLETTARKS
+627 LLAETARRA
-636 GVSSVAYAN
+636 GVDSVAYAT

-653 QSRISSN
+653 QSRIGSN

-668 KNTALIN
+668 KNTALVN
-675 STNKRADAIV
+675 STNRRADAVV
-685 RLAKKYENL
+685 RLAKKYDNL
-694 GVVLRGVG
+694 GTVLRGVG
-702 VAGVAGL
+702 AAGVAGL

-719 SKIATDLNNTFT
+719 SKIATTLNNTYT

-743 TTAEITK
+743 ATAEINK
-750 NMAKMKRQVKDL
+750 NMAKMKRQVSDL
-762 ASTYGESQK
+762 ASTYGESQT

-784 YSSGQAV
+784 YSSGQAI

-805 EDFNEVTQVGAAT
+805 EDFNEVTQVGSAT

-824 RQTHTYSNSKKV
+824 RQTNTYSNSKKV

-855 IGMEYVASYAHQAG
+855 IGMEYVSSYAHQAG

-896 RKIISSLT
+896 RKVISSLT

-909 AEEALKS
+909 AEDSLKS
-916 VGLKTSDFVNKSGKL
+916 VGLTTSDFVNKSGKL
-931 KSISQ
+931 KSLSQ

-945 EKISKA
+945 EKLSKV
-951 KKVDLLHKIFGQTGQ
+951 KKVDLLHNVFGQTGQ
-966 NAAGI
+966 NAAGV
-971 FLTNAQSA
+971 FLTNAQAA
-979 LKGTAESVDELTSK
+979 LKGTAEGVDELATK
-993 VRKAEKNDYI
+993 VKKAEKNDYI

-1081 VGVFQKIMSPAVQL
+1081 VGVFQKTMAPAVQL
-1095 LMRFTVHDKAI
+1095 LMKFTVHDKTI
-1106 KDEATGVVSSLSTE
+1106 KDETTGTVSSLTTE

-1148 SDVGGAEENV
+1148 SDVGDAEENI
-1158 TNAVGDVTEA
+1158 TNAVGPVTEA
-1168 EKTAKTVTTGEKVA
+1168 ENTAKTATTGEKVA
-1182 EEASEAAGVATTGKV
+1182 EGATEAAGAITTGKV
-1197 AKNAEAKGV
+1197 ASNAEAKGV
-1206 ETVEKFAKGADK
+1206 ETVEKFAKGADE

-1223 SFRAAGRSI
+1223 SFRVAGRSI
-1232 LGKLFNAG
+1232 LGKLFDVG
-1240 MFVQT
+1240 MIAQT

-1276 IAASATAYF
+1276 IAAAATAYF

-1297 VASTGGGAL
+1297 VGSTGGGAL

-1312 RKTVGKFNSKLD
+1312 RKTVGRFNSKLD
-1324 SHTSTYTPYTYS
+1324 SQTSTYTPYTYS
-1336 LSTGN
+1336 LRTSN
-1341 VNPNDLNSGN
+1341 VNPNNLNSGN
-1351 YDSYGAKRLLDKEQK
+1351 YDSYGAKQLLDKEQK
-1366 DYEKEQKRKRRLRKA
+1366 DYEKEQKRKRKLREA

-1391 DFNFQESLA
+1391 DFNFQEALA
-1400 NAEFEAKYDLSPTK
+1400 NAEYEAKNGLGSTK
-1414 KKIRKTY
+1414 RRVIKTY

-1428 LSSIA
+1428 LGSIA
-1433 KKNHTTVSKLAKQNK
+1433 KKNNTTISKLAKQNK
-1448 IVNPNLVLAGKK
+1448 ITNPNLILSGQK
-1460 LKINATIKAK
+1460 LKLNATIRAK
-1470 VDAKALAKS
+1470 IDTKALAKS

-1518 TMNKLDKNNANIT
+1518 TMSKLDKNNANIT
-1531 KSYKKTYSKVKS
+1531 KSYKKTYKKVGD
-1543 LTDQYT
+1543 LTEKYT
-1549 TALAQGRTKK
+1549 TALAQHRTKT
-1559 AKQLK
+1559 AKKLK
-1564 KQLVKEEHTLQTQLL
+1564 SQLVKEEKKLQTQLL
-1579 KAQARGNT
+1579 EAQTRGNS
-1587 KLNSSLD
+1587 KLNSSLEV
-1594 TLKRKGYK
+1594 LKRKGTK
-1602 ISKKAALKQ
+1602 ISKSAALKQ
-1611 VEIATDAANKE
+1611 VAIATSAANKE

-1631 KTVQSAENKYKETV
+1631 KTVQSAEDKYKETV

-1676 TVTGAEETY
+1676 TVDGAEETY
-1685 KSSYKYYS
+1685 KNSYKYYS

-1702 ATKERKDIK
+1702 ATKERKGIK
-1711 KNLDKSEKYQLVSQ
+1711 KDLDKSEKYQLVSQ
-1725 KNAKKNLDKFK
+1725 KNAKHNMEKFK
-1736 GSFQKSWDSFWGGL
+1736 SPFQKSWDAFTSNL
-1750 GKSWNDF
+1750 GKSWHDF
-1757 WSGVGKAFDFHAT
+1757 WSGVNNALNYNT
-1770 LKKAIKNTTPS
+1770 PKNVGSNKGYS
-1781 KYQTPK
+1781 KPK
-1787 TKATHSGGH
+1787 TKATRSGGH
-1796 YVEAHA
+1796 YVEVHA
-1802 NGGVAKSGVALVG
+1802 NGGVAKGGMALVG
-1815 EAGQELVYSPYS
+1815 EAGQELVYSPYGT
-1827 NHARLVGT
+1827 HARLVGT
-1835 KGAQFTNLK
+1835 RGAQFAKLR

-1855 ARLMSG
+1855 ARVLSG

-1880 GSYSL
+1880 GSYGLSNG
-1885 PSVSTG
+1885 SFG
-1891 VKGISRLIQ
+1891 VVGISRLVK
-1900 KLKSLDRQLRWL
+1900 KLKSLDSQLRKL

-1935 MFGVLRKSTKQL
+1935 MFGVLKKSTKQL
-1947 NRFNSATKKFSAN
+1947 NRFNSATKKFSKN
-1960 IAKIWKN
+1960 ITKIWN
-1967 LNKKIVSNT
+1967 GLDKKIVDKT
-1976 DNTNDKQL
+1976 EDTNDKQL
-1984 DSVKDT
+1984 DDVKDT
-1990 LKKIENKTKNFSKN
+1990 LKKISSKTESFSKD
-2004 YYNDWRSLGKKLDKN
+2004 YYNDWKTLGKKLDKN
-2019 WDTVLDNMY
+2019 WYNVMDYMY
-2028 STTRNSTKKIV
+2028 DITRKNTKKIV
-2039 NNINKAINGIDSVVA
+2039 SNINKAVTGIDSVVA

-2060 SAIKPIKFASGTGA
+2060 SAIKTIKFASGTGA
-2074 FGSLRRPITKPTLA
+2074 FGSLRRAITKPTLA
-2088 MLNDGNDSPSTG
+2088 MLNDGSDSPETG

-2129 EVLNASETRELLSA
+2129 EVLNARETKAFLGA

-2149 AKGTGVT
+2149 ASGTGVT
-2156 KALYNAAESY
+2156 KALYDSAESY
-2166 VNHPIKKLNSIFT
+2166 ANNPTKKLNKIFAV
-2179 IATDGLK
+2179 ATEGLT
-2186 GFFKNLGK
+2186 GFFKGLGK

-2211 WSMAGEKLDGGSS
+2211 WSMASEKLDGGSS
-2224 SYNGLLEAMEKF
+2224 SYNGLLEAMEKY
-2236 GDGHKY
+2236 GDGHRY
-2242 VWGATGPS
+2242 VWGTSGPS

-2257 VMYALKKA
+2257 VLYALKKA
-2265 FGIDY
+2265 FGISY

-2275 SQYSVSQHIP
+2275 AQYSISQHIP
-2285 KSKAKA
+2285 KSKAKS
-2291 GDLVFWGKGGSE
+2291 GDLVFWGNGGSA
-2303 HVGVYAGGNKFYSAQ
+2303 HVGVYAGGNEYYSAQ
-2318 SPSQGIGMNTLDSVV
+2318 SPSQGIGMNSLDSVV
-2333 GYGGPL
+2333 GHGSPL

-2346 GAKIASNKKKSKGS
+2346 GAKILSKKNAKASKG
-2360 SNNLKKLI
+2360 LKNLI

-2373 SGFFKMMEALGDKY
+2373 NGFFKMMEALGDKY
-2387 GDKYGDNVGGTFSPS
+2387 GVDSSVGGTFSPS
-2402 MIRDAAKEMHV
+2402 MIRDAAKAMHV
-2413 NPSRQFIKN
+2413 NPSNQFIKN

-2434 NIVQQIHDM
+2434 SVVQQIHDS
-2443 NSGGNEARGILQFT
+2443 NSGGNEAAGILQYT
-2457 PQTFKAFAVKGHT
+2457 PGTFAAYAMPGHH
-2470 NIMNPYDQLLAF
+2470 NRMNPYDELLAF

-2489 NSIGWTTIWGTRKM
+2489 NSIGWTTIWGHRKM
-2503 DWLHSGPQGHRRYAN
+2503 EWLHSGPQGHRRYAN

-2527 FGEEGAEMAIPLSD
+2527 FGEDGAEMAIPLSD

-2560 SNDKANINALAN
+2560 SNDKANINALGN
-2572 NSNSAIEEKLDK
+2572 NSSSAIEEKLDK
-2584 LIALAQQMIVAYE
+2584 LITLAQQMIVAYG
-2597 QVKVAVPSDSI
+2597 QVKVAIPSDSI
-2608 VQVVNKANLKKSIH
+2608 VNTVHRADLKKSLH

>member
-105 HNANIVARARSEYD
+105 NNANIVARARNEYD
-119 KQLVT
+119 KQLVS

-159 LEQEV
+159 LEQDV
-164 KLAKAQGNETEAQ
+164 KLAKAQGKETEAQ
-177 AKQLKLLNKQYS
+177 SKQLKLLKKQYADS
-189 DAVSESKRYEKTLKE
+189 ASESKRYEKTLKE

-231 ATKKSISD
+231 ATQKSISD
-239 INASLEH
+239 INTSIEH
-246 SKLGIEAFNTSMEE
+246 SKLGIEAFNAKMEE
-260 SEKAFEH
+260 SERAFEH
-267 ALKVS
+267 AQKVG
-272 SAYDNSVKQLDKQIE
+272 SAYKDSVKQLDEQIK
-287 HSKEV
+287 HSKDV
-292 QKTLAAEIKRVETAK
+292 QGALATEIKRVDTAK
-307 QNLVKNAAKEK
+307 KNLVKNVSKEK
-318 RATIENS
+318 RTVIENS
-325 DAYRSLSKHLAD
+325 DAYQSLSKHLAD
-337 LEERQASSILQER
+337 LEERQASSILQEK
-350 ALVKARKEAL
+350 ALIKARKEAL

-375 SFKETEELVK
+375 SFKETEELTR
-385 KQIERQRQ
+385 KQIARQKQ
-393 LKGETSANLKAIEL
+393 LKGETSANIKAVEL

-415 KKEIG
+415 RKEIG

-433 QKESESYKLVNKAI
+433 KKESEAYRLVNNAI

-461 EKANTA
+461 EKTNTA

-475 KENEAIAKKHDQI
+475 KENEAIAQKHEQI
-488 YRELDA
+488 YRVLDE

-502 VKANVEQQKHLATQL
+502 VKADAEQQKHLATQL

-525 SYKEA
+525 SYEEA

-546 EYELKLEQEKTKY
+546 DYEIKLEREKTKY
-559 SSLTKKMAEYRSG
+559 SSLTKKMAEYRNG

-593 LKSQGRQYEANYVR
+593 LKSQGKQYEANYVR

-617 LTAQLRIEKS
+617 LTSQLRIEKS

-636 GVSSVAYAN
+636 GVDSVAYAT

-653 QSRISSN
+653 QSRLGSN
-660 ANEANELI
+660 ATEANELI
-668 KNTALIN
+668 KNTALVN

-685 RLAKKYENL
+685 RLSKKYENL
-694 GVVLRGVG
+694 GTVLRGVG
-702 VAGVAGL
+702 AAGVAGL
-709 AGLIYLGVQG
+709 AGLTYLGVQG
-719 SKIATDLNNTFT
+719 SKIATTLNNTFT

-743 TTAEITK
+743 TTAEINK
-750 NMAKMKRQVKDL
+750 NMAKMKKQVSDL
-762 ASTYGESQK
+762 ASTYGESQT

-784 YSSGQAV
+784 YSSSQAV
-791 KAFGQYVKAAAATG
+791 QAFSQYVKAAAATG
-805 EDFNEVTQVGAAT
+805 EDFNEVTQVGSAT

-824 RQTHTYSNSKKV
+824 RQTNTYSNSKKV

-855 IGMEYVASYAHQAG
+855 IGMEYVSSYAHQAG

-896 RKIISSLT
+896 RKVISSLS

-909 AEEALKS
+909 AEDALKS

-931 KSISQ
+931 KSLSQ

-945 EKISKA
+945 EKLSKV
-951 KKVDLLHKIFGQTGQ
+951 KKVDLLHNIFGQTGQ
-966 NAAGI
+966 NAAGV
-971 FLTNAQSA
+971 FLTNAQAA
-979 LKGTAESVDELTSK
+979 LKGTADGVDDLTAK
-993 VRKAEKNDYI
+993 VKKAEKNDYI

-1036 QPFLKNSV
+1036 QPFLMNSV

-1095 LMRFTVHDKAI
+1095 LMKFTVHDKTI
-1106 KDEATGVVSSLSTE
+1106 EEGTPGVISSLSTE
-1120 GSAVQALTEKYAKLA
+1120 GSAVQTLTEQYAKLA
-1135 EEKKL
+1135 EEKRL
-1140 ASESYTGS
+1140 ASESYS
-1148 SDVGGAEENV
+1148 GGAGGVASTGEEV
-1158 TNAVGDVTEA
+1158 ANAIGDATGVEKGAKEAETVTE
-1168 EKTAKTVTTGEKVA
+1168 TA
-1182 EEASEAAGVATTGKV
+1182 GKV
-1197 AKNAEAKGV
+1197 ATGTAVANAEKKGI
-1206 ETVEKFAKGADK
+1206 ETTEKFAKGADK
-1218 ASKSA
+1218 AAKSS

-1232 LGKLFNAG
+1232 LGKLFTVG
-1240 MFVQT
+1240 MIAQT
-1245 GISLVSSIHKSM
+1245 GFSLVSSIHKSL
-1257 TGKTANERWKG
+1257 TDKTANERWKG
-1268 TGEAVAGS
+1268 AGEAVAGS
-1276 IAASATAYF
+1276 IAAAATAYF
-1285 TGNPILASVAYD
+1285 TGNPIAITTAYQVGSVA
-1297 VASTGGGAL
+1297 GGAV
-1306 LGNEKV
+1306 LGNEKA
-1312 RKTVGKFNSKLD
+1312 RKTVGKFSSKLD
-1324 SHTSTYTPYTYS
+1324 SHTSPYTPYTYS
-1336 LSTGN
+1336 LRTGN
-1341 VNPNDLNSGN
+1341 VNPNNLNAGN
-1351 YDSYGAKRLLDKEQK
+1351 YNSYAQKQFVDKEQK
-1366 DYEKEQKRKRRLRKA
+1366 NYEKEQKRKRKFRKA

-1400 NAEFEAKYDLSPTK
+1400 NAEYEAKYGSGPNQK
-1414 KKIRKTY
+1414 KRVRKTY

-1433 KKNHTTVSKLAKQNK
+1433 KKNNTTISKLAKQNK
-1448 IVNPNLVLAGKK
+1448 ITNPNLILSGKK
-1460 LKINATIKAK
+1460 LKINATVVPKIN
-1470 VDAKALAKS
+1470 AKALAKS

-1518 TMNKLDKNNANIT
+1518 TMSKLDKNNANIT
-1531 KSYKKTYSKVKS
+1531 KSYKKTYGKVKK

-1549 TALAQGRTKK
+1549 TALAKGRTKK

-1564 KQLVKEEHTLQTQLL
+1564 TQLVKEENKLQNQLL
-1579 KAQARGNT
+1579 EAQGRGNT
-1587 KLNSSLD
+1587 KLNSSLE
-1594 TLKRKGYK
+1594 TLKRKGNK
-1602 ISKKAALKQ
+1602 ISKSAALKQ
-1611 VEIATDAANKE
+1611 VAIATSAANKE
-1622 IKAAYKTKK
+1622 IKAAYKTKT
-1631 KTVQSAENKYKETV
+1631 KTVQAAEDKFKETK
-1645 KSLKKLRDS
+1645 KSLQKLRDS
-1654 HVGFTEDEYKDA
+1654 HVGFTQQEYEDA
-1666 VAKAKATKKA
+1666 VAKAKATKNA
-1676 TVTGAEETY
+1676 TVSGAEETY
-1685 KSSYKYYS
+1685 KNSYKYYS

-1702 ATKERKDIK
+1702 ATKERKGIK

-1725 KNAKKNLDKFK
+1725 KNAKHNEKKFE
-1736 GSFQKSWDSFWGGL
+1736 GSFQKNWDNFWGGL

-1757 WSGVGKAFDFHAT
+1757 WSGVNKALNYNT
-1770 LKKAIKNTTPS
+1770 PKNVGSNKGYKK
-1781 KYQTPK
+1781 PK

-1796 YVEAHA
+1796 YVEVHA
-1802 NGGVAKSGVALVG
+1802 NGGVAKGGMALVG
-1815 EAGQELVYSPYS
+1815 EAGQELVYSPYGT
-1827 NHARLVGT
+1827 HARLVGT
-1835 KGAQFTNLK
+1835 RGAQFTKLR
-1844 AGEHI
+1844 AGEHV

-1855 ARLMSG
+1855 ARVLSG

-1880 GSYSL
+1880 GSHGLSNG
-1885 PSVSTG
+1885 SFNVA
-1891 VKGISRLIQ
+1891 GISRLVK
-1900 KLKSLDRQLRWL
+1900 KLKSLDSQLRKL

-1947 NRFNSATKKFSAN
+1947 NRFNSATKKFSKN
-1960 IAKIWKN
+1960 IAKIWN
-1967 LNKKIVSNT
+1967 SLDKKIVDKT
-1976 DNTNDKQL
+1976 DDTNDKQL
-1984 DSVKDT
+1984 SSVKDT
-1990 LKKIENKTKNFSKN
+1990 FKKIENKTDSFSKD
-2004 YYNDWRSLGKKLDKN
+2004 YYNGWKSLGKKLDKN
-2019 WDTVLDNMY
+2019 WDTVMDNMY
-2028 STTRNSTKKIV
+2028 SITRSNTKKIV
-2039 NNINKAINGIDSVVA
+2039 NNINKAVTGIDSVVA

-2060 SAIKPIKFASGTGA
+2060 SAIKTIKFASGTGA
-2074 FGSLRRPITKPTLA
+2074 FGSLRRAITKPTLA

-2129 EVLNASETRELLSA
+2129 EVLNASETKAFLGA

-2149 AKGTGVT
+2149 ASGTGVT
-2156 KALYNAAESY
+2156 KALYDSAESY
-2166 VNHPIKKLNSIFT
+2166 VSNPTKKLNKIFS
-2179 IATDGLK
+2179 IATDSLT
-2186 GFFKNLGK
+2186 GFFKGLGK

-2224 SYNGLLEAMEKF
+2224 SYNGLLEAMERY

-2242 VWGATGPS
+2242 VWGSTGPS

-2285 KSKAKA
+2285 RSKAKS

-2303 HVGVYAGGNKFYSAQ
+2303 HVGVYAGGNNYYSAQ

-2333 GYGGPL
+2333 GYGSPL

-2346 GAKIASNKKKSKGS
+2346 GAKISSKKNSKASKG
-2360 SNNLKKLI
+2360 LKSLI

-2373 SGFFKMMEALGDKY
+2373 NGFFKMMEALGDKY
-2387 GDKYGDNVGGTFSPS
+2387 GIDSSVGGTFSPS
-2402 MIRDAAKEMHV
+2402 MIRDAAKAMHV
-2413 NPSRQFIKN
+2413 NPSNQFIKN

-2434 NIVQQIHDM
+2434 SVVQQIHDS
-2443 NSGGNEARGILQFT
+2443 NSGGNEAAGILQYT
-2457 PQTFKAFAVKGHT
+2457 PGTFAAYAMPGHH
-2470 NIMNPYDQLLAF
+2470 NRMNPYDELLAF

-2489 NSIGWTTIWGTRKM
+2489 NSIGWTTIWGHRKM
-2503 DWLHSGPQGHRRYAN
+2503 EWLHSGPQGHRRYAN

-2527 FGEEGAEMAIPLSD
+2527 FGEAGAEMAIPLSD
-2541 GHKTKREYE
+2541 GHKTRREYE

-2560 SNDKANINALAN
+2560 SNDKANINSLNN

-2584 LIALAQQMIVAYE
+2584 LITLAQQMIVAYE

-2608 VQVVNKANLKKSIH
+2608 VQTVNRANLKKSIH

>member
-89 VTDANGAT
+89 VTDANGVT
-97 RRVSDTTN
+97 RRVSDTTKN
-105 HNANIVARARSEYD
+105 NANVVARARNEYD
-119 KQLVT
+119 KQLVS

-148 LVEKHKAEQSV
+148 LIEKHKAEQSV
-159 LEQEV
+159 LEQDV
-164 KLAKAQGNETEAQ
+164 KLAKAQGDEAEVQ
-177 AKQLKLLNKQYS
+177 AKQLKLLKKQYA
-189 DAVSESKRYEKTLKE
+189 DYVAESKRYEKTLKE

-231 ATKKSISD
+231 ATQKSIAD
-239 INASLEH
+239 INTSIEH
-246 SKLGIEAFNTSMEE
+246 SKLGIEAFNAKMEE

-267 ALKVS
+267 AQKVS
-272 SAYDNSVKQLDKQIE
+272 SAYKDSVKQLDEQIK
-287 HSKEV
+287 HSKDV
-292 QKTLAAEIKRVETAK
+292 QEALATEIKRVATAK
-307 QNLVKNAAKEK
+307 HNLVKNASKEK

-337 LEERQASSILQER
+337 LEERQASSILQEK

-375 SFKETEELVK
+375 SFKETEELAK

-502 VKANVEQQKHLATQL
+502 VKANVEQQKHLAIQL

-572 LVLLRTTQQNVTAI
+572 LVLLRTTQQNVTTI

-593 LKSQGRQYEANYVR
+593 LKSQGRLYEANYVR

-627 LLETTARKS
+627 LLETIARKS
-636 GVSSVAYAN
+636 GVSSVAYAK

-685 RLAKKYENL
+685 RLTKKYENL
-694 GVVLRGVG
+694 GVVLRGIG
-702 VAGVAGL
+702 FAGVAGL
-709 AGLIYLGVQG
+709 AGLTYLGVQG
-719 SKIATDLNNTFT
+719 AKIATTLNNTYT

-743 TTAEITK
+743 TTAEINK
-750 NMAKMKRQVKDL
+750 NMAKMKRQVIDL
-762 ASTYGESQK
+762 ASTYGEEQQK
-771 ELAEGQQELIKRG
+771 LAEGQQELIKRG
-784 YSSGQAV
+784 YSSSQAV

-824 RQTHTYSNSKKV
+824 RQTHTFSNSKKV

-855 IGMEYVASYAHQAG
+855 IGMEYVSSYAHQAG

-896 RKIISSLT
+896 RKVISSLS

-909 AEEALKS
+909 AEDSLKS
-916 VGLKTSDFVNKSGKL
+916 IGLKASDFVNKSGKL
-931 KSISQ
+931 KSLSQ
-936 IFGLLAKHT
+936 IFELLAKHT
-945 EKISKA
+945 EKLSKV
-951 KKVDLLHKIFGQTGQ
+951 KKVDLLHNVFGQTGQ
-966 NAAGI
+966 NAAGV
-971 FLTNAQSA
+971 FLTNAQAA
-979 LKGTAESVDELTSK
+979 LKGTAEGVDELTAK
-993 VRKAEKNDYI
+993 VKKAEKNDYI

-1058 RPMRQTIEATTA
+1058 KPMRQTIEATTF

-1081 VGVFQKIMSPAVQL
+1081 VGVFQKIMGPAVQL
-1095 LMRFTVHDKAI
+1095 LMKFTVHDKTI
-1106 KDEATGVVSSLSTE
+1106 EEGTPGVISSLSTE
-1120 GSAVQALTEKYAKLA
+1120 GSAVQTLTEQYAKLA

-1140 ASESYTGS
+1140 ASGAYSGG
-1148 SDVGGAEENV
+1148 VGGVTSTEEKV
-1158 TNAVGDVTEA
+1158 TNAVGAVTET

-1182 EEASEAAGVATTGKV
+1182 EGASEVAGVAVAGAA
-1197 AKNAEAKGV
+1197 AKNAEAKGI
-1206 ETVEKFAKGADK
+1206 ETVGKFAEGADK
-1218 ASKSA
+1218 GAKLA
-1223 SFRAAGRSI
+1223 SFRVTGREI
-1232 LGKLFNAG
+1232 LGKLFSTA
-1240 MFVQT
+1240 MVVQT
-1245 GISLVSSIHKSM
+1245 AIQVVSDFNEAFAGKS
-1257 TGKTANERWKG
+1257 TNKRWEGVGK
-1268 TGEAVAGS
+1268 VIAGG
-1276 IAASATAYF
+1276 IAAGATYAF
-1285 TGNPILASVAYD
+1285 TLNPIMASIAYD
-1297 VASTGGGAL
+1297 VGSTAGGAL

-1312 RKTVGKFNSKLD
+1312 RKTVGKLD
-1324 SHTSTYTPYTYS
+1324 STPYAPYTQY
-1336 LSTGN
+1336 LSTSN
-1341 VNPNDLNSGN
+1341 VNPYSP
-1351 YDSYGAKRLLDKEQK
+1351 YVAKQLVDKEQK
-1366 DYEKEQKRKRRLRKA
+1366 YYEKEQKRKRNPRRA

-1400 NAEFEAKYDLSPTK
+1400 NAEYEAKNGSGPTK
-1414 KKIRKTY
+1414 RKVRKTY

-1433 KKNHTTVSKLAKQNK
+1433 KKYHTTVSKLAKQNK
-1448 IVNPNLVLAGKK
+1448 IINPNLVLAGKK
-1460 LKINATIKAK
+1460 LKINATVKAK
-1470 VDAKALAKS
+1470 LDAKALAKS

-1494 NKKLQQANKKTIKN
+1494 NKKLQQANKKTIQS

-1518 TMNKLDKNNANIT
+1518 TMNKLNKNNDNIT
-1531 KSYKKTYSKVKS
+1531 KSYKKTYNKIKS

-1549 TALAQGRTKK
+1549 TALAKGRTKK

-1564 KQLVKEEHTLQTQLL
+1564 KQLIKEENTLQTQLL
-1579 KAQARGNT
+1579 KAQTRGNT

-1602 ISKKAALKQ
+1602 ISKRAALKQ

-1631 KTVQSAENKYKETV
+1631 KTIQEAEDKYKKT
-1645 KSLKKLRDS
+1645 KAALKKLRDS
-1654 HVGFTEDEYKDA
+1654 HVGFTEDEYKNA
-1666 VAKAKATKKA
+1666 VTKAKATKK
-1676 TVTGAEETY
+1676 TTIKNAEDTY
-1685 KSSYKYYS
+1685 KGAYKYYS

-1711 KNLDKSEKYQLVSQ
+1711 KNLDESEKYQLVSQ
-1725 KNAKKNLDKFK
+1725 KNAQKNLDKFK
-1736 GSFQKSWDSFWGGL
+1736 GAFQKSWDSFWGSL
-1750 GKSWNDF
+1750 GKSWHDF
-1757 WSGVGKAFDFHAT
+1757 WSGVDKALFYNT
-1770 LKKAIKNTTPS
+1770 PKNVGSNKGYKK
-1781 KYQTPK
+1781 PK
-1787 TKATHSGGH
+1787 TKTTHSGGH
-1796 YVEAHA
+1796 YVEAYA

-1815 EAGQELVYSPYS
+1815 EAGQELVYSPYD

-1835 KGAQFTNLK
+1835 KGAQFTKLK

-1855 ARLMSG
+1855 ARVMSG

-1874 VQSFAG
+1874 IQSFAG
-1880 GSYSL
+1880 GSYGL
-1885 PSVSTG
+1885 PSVSTS
-1891 VKGISRLIQ
+1891 VKSISRLIQ

-1960 IAKIWKN
+1960 IAKIWKD

-1976 DNTNDKQL
+1976 DDTNGKQL
-1984 DSVKDT
+1984 DNVKDT
-1990 LKKIENKTKNFSKN
+1990 FKKIENKTEDFSKN

-2028 STTRNSTKKIV
+2028 SATRKSTKKIV

-2054 QFGGSK
+2054 QFGGNE
-2060 SAIKPIKFASGTGA
+2060 SAIKTIKFASGTGA

-2119 NVMRVLEPGD
+2119 NVIRVLEPGD
-2129 EVLNASETRELLSA
+2129 EVLNASETKAFLGA

-2149 AKGTGVT
+2149 ASGTGVT
-2156 KALYNAAESY
+2156 KALYNSAKSY
-2166 VNHPIKKLNSIFT
+2166 VSNPTKKLNKIFSIA
-2179 IATDGLK
+2179 IDGLT
-2186 GFFKNLGK
+2186 GFFKGLGK
-2194 GLEESTKK
+2194 DLEESTKK
-2202 QSSTWWSTL
+2202 QSSIWWSTL
-2211 WSMAGEKLDGGSS
+2211 WSMAGDKLDGGSS
-2224 SYNGLLEAMEKF
+2224 S
-2236 GDGHKY
+2236 
-2242 VWGATGPS
+2242 P
-2250 TFDCSGL
+2250 
-2257 VMYALKKA
+2257 
-2265 FGIDY
+2265 
-2270 PHYSG
+2270 
-2275 SQYSVSQHIP
+2275 
-2285 KSKAKA
+2285 
-2291 GDLVFWGKGGSE
+2291 SE
-2303 HVGVYAGGNKFYSAQ
+2303 HVGVYAGGNNFYSAQ

-2333 GYGGPL
+2333 GYDSPL

-2346 GAKIASNKKKSKGS
+2346 SDKILSKKETKTSKG
-2360 SNNLKKLI
+2360 LKKLI

-2387 GDKYGDNVGGTFSPS
+2387 GVESSGGTFNPS
-2402 MIRDAAKEMHV
+2402 MIRAAAKAMHV
-2413 NPSRQFIKN
+2413 NPSNQFIKN

-2434 NIVQQIHDM
+2434 NVVQQIHDI
-2443 NSGGNEARGILQFT
+2443 NSGGNEAAGILQYT
-2457 PQTFKAFAVKGHT
+2457 PGTFAAYAMPGHH
-2470 NIMNPYDQLLAF
+2470 NRMNPYDELLAF
-2482 FNNSDWR
+2482 FNNSDWE
-2489 NSIGWTTIWGTRKM
+2489 NSIGWTNIWGQRKM

-2527 FGEEGAEMAIPLSD
+2527 FGEAGAEMAIPLSD

-2560 SNDKANINALAN
+2560 SNDKANINSLN
-2572 NSNSAIEEKLDK
+2572 KNSNSAIEEKLDK
-2584 LIALAQQMIVAYE
+2584 LIELTQQMIVAYG

-2608 VQVVNKANLKKSIH
+2608 VQTVNRANLKKSIH